1 MSEIDKNTQD
11 SSANPEG
18 NNSQNSN
25 SQQASEICHVSPF
38 TRTIVDIHDLDKFLT
53 QNVNHGVCGGHNLGN
68 TCFMNSSIACLS
80 NCSELTAYF
89 LTEKFKQ
96 NINKKNKQG
105 LQGKLAYAWYDL
117 LKQYWTTKKRTG
129 DPSDVKSTVAKKVK
143 KFAGFSQQDSNEF
156 MTEFLSIL
164 NEDLNKSDK
173 KEYKE
178 LSEKGKDETELD
190 CAKRF
195 WNLHLQ
201 RNDSIITDLFCG
213 LLKSDVICSEC
224 GYDNIT
230 FDPFNTLTLAIPS
243 QNYIR
248 QKLSTHMDINL
259 FYIPKYCFGKSSSVS
274 VHVPKEIKY
283 KDIGEEINKIEDF
296 EYKLNKLI
304 YIKVSDSK
312 FKNIIDLNE
321 TKSSKSE
328 FIFAFDDLRKNENI
342 KIIPL
347 YMYKSDDIS
356 AFPRILFLEENTTF
370 VDLKKQ
376 IYYYA
381 RNFMKSPYTK
391 KDEEKEED
399 SLDKKLEQ
407 LKVKNEIKPEEKD
420 KYMNDLMEL
429 IDKEYNKI
437 FIEDKDKEELN
448 EYFNDFPFKI
458 TLTKTFDDTN
468 HIVLFEGRNNLEAL
482 KELNITT
489 DEDPIKSL
497 IDNKDYCLN
506 LILNPKS
513 KYSIPRINL
522 NSCNAF
528 KGKDF
533 GVNEAKVKGITL
545 DDLLDYFCSDE
556 HLEKGNEW
564 KCGNCKKRVNIT
576 KKFSIFYVPKL
587 LIICLKRFA
596 KSGYGY
602 SKDDTLINFPI
613 ENLDMGKYICG
624 PDKNYSKY
632 DLFAVSQHYGGT
644 GGGHYTA
651 VCKNIDGNWYS
662 YNDSSV
668 SSSSGSSAISSAA
681 YVLFY
686 RRKNW

>member
-1 MSEIDKNTQD
+1 MSEPTQNSQD
-11 SSANPEG
+11 SSENKKESPTQNP
-18 NNSQNSN
+18 SPAP
-25 SQQASEICHVSPF
+25 ASEICHVSPF
-38 TRTIVDIHDLDKFLT
+38 TRTIIDIHDLDSLLT
-53 QNVNHGVCGGHNLGN
+53 KNVNHGVCGGHNLGN

-117 LKQYWTTKKRTG
+117 LKQYWTTKTRTG
-129 DPSDVKSTVAKKVK
+129 DPSAVKSTVAKKVK
-143 KFAGFSQQDSNEF
+143 KFAGYGQQDSNEF

-178 LSEKGKDETELD
+178 LKEKGNDETELD

-195 WNLHLQ
+195 WDLHLK

-213 LLKSDVICSEC
+213 LLKSNVVCSEC
-224 GYDNIT
+224 GFNNIT
-230 FDPFNTLTLAIPS
+230 FDPFNTLTLAIPNR
-243 QNYIR
+243 NYIKER
-248 QKLSTHMDINL
+248 IDKYMDTSL
-259 FYIPKYCFGKSSSVS
+259 FYIPKYCFGKSCTLAI
-274 VHVPKEIKY
+274 HVPKDIKY
-283 KDIGEEINKIEDF
+283 NDLGQEINKLEKF
-296 EYKLNKLI
+296 GYKLDKLI

-312 FKNIIDLNE
+312 LKNIMDLNE
-321 TKSSKSE
+321 EKGNKAE
-328 FIFAFDDLRKNENI
+328 YIFAFDDLRKNENT

-347 YMYKSDDIS
+347 YMYKSESIS
-356 AFPRILFLEENTTF
+356 AFPRILFLEENATF
-370 VDLKKQ
+370 AELKKQ

-381 RNFMKSPYTK
+381 RNFITSPYTK
-391 KDEEKEED
+391 NEEEKD
-399 SLDKKLEQ
+399 SLDNKLQ
-407 LKVKNEIKPEEKD
+407 HLKNNNELKTEERE
-420 KYMNDLMEL
+420 KYINDSIEL
-429 IDKEYNKI
+429 IDKEFNKI
-437 FIEDKDKEELN
+437 FVEDKDKEELN
-448 EYFNDFPFKI
+448 EYFNDFPYKI
-458 TLTKTFDDTN
+458 TLTKTFEDTN
-468 HIVLFEGRNNLEAL
+468 HITLFEGKNNLESL

-489 DEDPIKSL
+489 DEDSIKSL
-497 IDNKDYCLN
+497 LENKDYCIN
-506 LILNPKS
+506 IILKHKS
-513 KYSIPRINL
+513 KYSIPKINL
-522 NSCNAF
+522 NSCVSF
-528 KGKDF
+528 QGKDV
-533 GVNEAKVKGITL
+533 GARVKEINL

-564 KCGNCKKRVNIT
+564 KCGNCHKRVNIT

-602 SKDDTLINFPI
+602 GKDDTHINFPI

-624 PDKNYSKY
+624 PDKDHSKY
-632 DLFAVSQHYGGT
+632 DLFAVSQHYGGC

-668 SSSSGSSAISSAA
+668 SSTSASSAITSAA

>member
-1 MSEIDKNTQD
+1 MSEPTQNSQD
-11 SSANPEG
+11 SSENKKEIPTQNP
-18 NNSQNSN
+18 SPAP
-25 SQQASEICHVSPF
+25 ASEICHVSPF
-38 TRTIVDIHDLDKFLT
+38 TRTIIDIHDLDSLLT
-53 QNVNHGVCGGHNLGN
+53 KNVNHGVCGGHNLGN

-117 LKQYWTTKKRTG
+117 LKQYWTTKTRTG
-129 DPSDVKSTVAKKVK
+129 DPSAVKSTVAKKVK
-143 KFAGFSQQDSNEF
+143 KFAGYGQQDSNEF

-178 LSEKGKDETELD
+178 LKEKGNDETELD

-195 WNLHLQ
+195 WDLHLK

-213 LLKSDVICSEC
+213 LLKSNVVCSEC
-224 GYDNIT
+224 GFNNIT
-230 FDPFNTLTLAIPS
+230 FDPFNTLTLAIPNR
-243 QNYIR
+243 NYIKER
-248 QKLSTHMDINL
+248 IDKCMDTSL
-259 FYIPKYCFGKSSSVS
+259 FYIPKYCFGKSCTLAI
-274 VHVPKEIKY
+274 HVPKDIKY
-283 KDIGEEINKIEDF
+283 KDLGQEINKLDKF
-296 EYKLNKLI
+296 GYKLDKLI

-312 FKNIIDLNE
+312 LKNIMDLNE
-321 TKSSKSE
+321 EKGNKAE
-328 FIFAFDDLRKNENI
+328 YIFAFDDLRKNENT

-347 YMYKSDDIS
+347 YMYKSESIS
-356 AFPRILFLEENTTF
+356 AFPRILFLEENATF
-370 VDLKKQ
+370 AELKKQ

-381 RNFMKSPYTK
+381 RNFITSPYTK
-391 KDEEKEED
+391 NEEEKD
-399 SLDKKLEQ
+399 SLDNKLQ
-407 LKVKNEIKPEEKD
+407 HLKNNNELKTEERE
-420 KYMNDLMEL
+420 KYINDSIEL
-429 IDKEYNKI
+429 IDKEFNKI
-437 FIEDKDKEELN
+437 FVEDKDKEELN
-448 EYFNDFPFKI
+448 EYFNDFPYKI
-458 TLTKTFDDTN
+458 TLTKTFEDTN
-468 HIVLFEGRNNLEAL
+468 HITLFEGKNNLESL

-489 DEDPIKSL
+489 DEDSIKSL
-497 IDNKDYCLN
+497 LENKDYCIN
-506 LILNPKS
+506 IILKHKS
-513 KYSIPRINL
+513 KYSIPKINL
-522 NSCNAF
+522 NSCVSF
-528 KGKDF
+528 QGKDV
-533 GVNEAKVKGITL
+533 GARVKEINL

-564 KCGNCKKRVNIT
+564 KCGNCHKRVNIT

-602 SKDDTLINFPI
+602 GKDDTHINFPI

-624 PDKNYSKY
+624 PDKDHSKY
-632 DLFAVSQHYGGT
+632 DLFAVSQHYGGC

-668 SSSSGSSAISSAA
+668 SSTSASSAVTSAA

>member
-1 MSEIDKNTQD
+1 MSEPAQNSQD
-11 SSANPEG
+11 SSENKKESPTQNP
-18 NNSQNSN
+18 SPVP
-25 SQQASEICHVSPF
+25 ASEICHVSPF
-38 TRTIVDIHDLDKFLT
+38 TRTIIDIHDLDSLLT
-53 QNVNHGVCGGHNLGN
+53 KNVNHGVCGGHNLGN

-117 LKQYWTTKKRTG
+117 LKQYWTTKTRTG
-129 DPSDVKSTVAKKVK
+129 DPSAVKSTVAKKVK
-143 KFAGFSQQDSNEF
+143 KFAGYGQQDSNEF

-178 LSEKGKDETELD
+178 LKEKGQDETELD

-195 WNLHLQ
+195 WDLHLK

-213 LLKSDVICSEC
+213 LLKSNVVCSEC
-224 GYDNIT
+224 GFNNIT
-230 FDPFNTLTLAIPS
+230 FDPFNTLTLAIPNR
-243 QNYIR
+243 NYIKER
-248 QKLSTHMDINL
+248 IDKYMDTSL
-259 FYIPKYCFGKSSSVS
+259 FYIPKYCFGKSCTLAI
-274 VHVPKEIKY
+274 HVPKDIKY
-283 KDIGEEINKIEDF
+283 KDLGQEINKLDKF
-296 EYKLNKLI
+296 GYKLDKLI

-312 FKNIIDLNE
+312 LKNIMDLNE
-321 TKSSKSE
+321 EKGDKAE
-328 FIFAFDDLRKNENI
+328 FIFAFDDLRKNENT

-347 YMYKSDDIS
+347 YMYKSESIS
-356 AFPRILFLEENTTF
+356 AFPRILFLEENATF
-370 VDLKKQ
+370 AELKKQ

-381 RNFMKSPYTK
+381 RNFITSPYTK
-391 KDEEKEED
+391 NEEEKD
-399 SLDKKLEQ
+399 SLDNKLQ
-407 LKVKNEIKPEEKD
+407 HLKNNNELKTEERE
-420 KYMNDLMEL
+420 KYINDSIEL
-429 IDKEYNKI
+429 IDKEFNKI
-437 FIEDKDKEELN
+437 FVEDKDKEELN
-448 EYFNDFPFKI
+448 EYFNDFPYKI
-458 TLTKTFDDTN
+458 TLTKTFEDTN
-468 HIVLFEGRNNLEAL
+468 HITLFEGKNNLESL

-489 DEDPIKSL
+489 DEDSIKSL
-497 IDNKDYCLN
+497 LENKDYCIN
-506 LILNPKS
+506 IILKHKS
-513 KYSIPRINL
+513 KYSIPKINL
-522 NSCNAF
+522 NSCVSF
-528 KGKDF
+528 QGKDV
-533 GVNEAKVKGITL
+533 GARVKEINL

-564 KCGNCKKRVNIT
+564 KCGNCHKRVNIT

-602 SKDDTLINFPI
+602 GKDDTHINFPI

-624 PDKNYSKY
+624 PDKDHSKY
-632 DLFAVSQHYGGT
+632 DLFAVSQHYGGC

-668 SSSSGSSAISSAA
+668 SSTSASSAITSAA

>member
-1 MSEIDKNTQD
+1 MSEPTQNSQD
-11 SSANPEG
+11 SSENKKEIPTQNP
-18 NNSQNSN
+18 SPAP
-25 SQQASEICHVSPF
+25 ASEICHVSPF
-38 TRTIVDIHDLDKFLT
+38 TRTIIDIHDLDSLLT
-53 QNVNHGVCGGHNLGN
+53 KNVNHGVCGGHNLGN

-117 LKQYWTTKKRTG
+117 LKQYWTTKTRTG
-129 DPSDVKSTVAKKVK
+129 DPSAVKSTVAKKVK
-143 KFAGFSQQDSNEF
+143 KFAGYGQQDSNEF

-178 LSEKGKDETELD
+178 LKEKGNDETELD

-195 WNLHLQ
+195 WDLHLK

-213 LLKSDVICSEC
+213 LLKSNVVCSEC
-224 GYDNIT
+224 GFNNIT
-230 FDPFNTLTLAIPS
+230 FDPFNTLTLAIPNR
-243 QNYIR
+243 NYIKER
-248 QKLSTHMDINL
+248 IDKYMDTSL
-259 FYIPKYCFGKSSSVS
+259 FYIPKYCFGKSCTLAI
-274 VHVPKEIKY
+274 HVPKDIKY
-283 KDIGEEINKIEDF
+283 KDLGQEINKLDKF
-296 EYKLNKLI
+296 GYKLDKLI

-312 FKNIIDLNE
+312 LKNIMDLNE
-321 TKSSKSE
+321 EKGNKAE
-328 FIFAFDDLRKNENI
+328 YIFAFDDLRKNENT

-347 YMYKSDDIS
+347 YMYKSESIS
-356 AFPRILFLEENTTF
+356 AFPRILFLQENATF
-370 VDLKKQ
+370 AELKKQ

-381 RNFMKSPYTK
+381 RNFITSPYTK
-391 KDEEKEED
+391 NEEEKD
-399 SLDKKLEQ
+399 SLDNKLQ
-407 LKVKNEIKPEEKD
+407 HLKNNNELKTEERE
-420 KYMNDLMEL
+420 KYINDSIEL
-429 IDKEYNKI
+429 IDKEFNKI
-437 FIEDKDKEELN
+437 FVEDKDKEELN
-448 EYFNDFPFKI
+448 EYFNDFPYKI
-458 TLTKTFDDTN
+458 TLTKTFEDTN
-468 HIVLFEGRNNLEAL
+468 HITLFEGKNNLESL

-489 DEDPIKSL
+489 DEDSIKSL
-497 IDNKDYCLN
+497 LENKDYCIN
-506 LILNPKS
+506 IILKHKS
-513 KYSIPRINL
+513 KYSIPKINL
-522 NSCNAF
+522 NSCVSF
-528 KGKDF
+528 QGKDV
-533 GVNEAKVKGITL
+533 GARVKEINL

-564 KCGNCKKRVNIT
+564 KCGNCHKKVNIT

-602 SKDDTLINFPI
+602 GKDDTHINFPI

-624 PDKNYSKY
+624 PDKEHSKY
-632 DLFAVSQHYGGT
+632 DLFAVSQHYGGC

-668 SSSSGSSAISSAA
+668 SSTSASSAITSAA

>member
-1 MSEIDKNTQD
+1 MSEPAQNSQD
-11 SSANPEG
+11 SSENKKESPTQNP
-18 NNSQNSN
+18 SPAP
-25 SQQASEICHVSPF
+25 ASEICHVSPF
-38 TRTIVDIHDLDKFLT
+38 TRTIIDIHDLDSLLT
-53 QNVNHGVCGGHNLGN
+53 KNVNHGVCGGHNLGN

-117 LKQYWTTKKRTG
+117 LKQYWTTKTRTG
-129 DPSDVKSTVAKKVK
+129 DPSAVKSTVAKKVK
-143 KFAGFSQQDSNEF
+143 KFAGYGQQDSNEF

-178 LSEKGKDETELD
+178 LKEKGQDETELD

-195 WNLHLQ
+195 WDLHLK

-213 LLKSDVICSEC
+213 LLKSNVVCSEC
-224 GYDNIT
+224 GFNNIT
-230 FDPFNTLTLAIPS
+230 FDPFNTLTLAIPNR
-243 QNYIR
+243 NYIKER
-248 QKLSTHMDINL
+248 IDKYMDTSL
-259 FYIPKYCFGKSSSVS
+259 FYIPKYCFGKSCTLAI
-274 VHVPKEIKY
+274 HVPKDIKY
-283 KDIGEEINKIEDF
+283 KDLGQEINKLDKF
-296 EYKLNKLI
+296 GYKLDKLI

-312 FKNIIDLNE
+312 LKNIMDLNE
-321 TKSSKSE
+321 EKGNKAE
-328 FIFAFDDLRKNENI
+328 YIFAFDDLRKNENT

-347 YMYKSDDIS
+347 YMYKSESIS
-356 AFPRILFLEENTTF
+356 AFPRILFLEENATF
-370 VDLKKQ
+370 AELKKQ

-381 RNFMKSPYTK
+381 RNFITSPYTK
-391 KDEEKEED
+391 NEEEKD
-399 SLDKKLEQ
+399 SLDNKLQ
-407 LKVKNEIKPEEKD
+407 HLKNNNELKTEERE
-420 KYMNDLMEL
+420 KYINDSIEL
-429 IDKEYNKI
+429 IDKEFNKI
-437 FIEDKDKEELN
+437 FVEDKDKEELN
-448 EYFNDFPFKI
+448 EYFNDFPYKI
-458 TLTKTFDDTN
+458 TLTKTFEDTN
-468 HIVLFEGRNNLEAL
+468 HITLFEGKNNLESL

-489 DEDPIKSL
+489 DEDSIKSL
-497 IDNKDYCLN
+497 LENKDYCIN
-506 LILNPKS
+506 IILKHKS
-513 KYSIPRINL
+513 KYSIPKINL
-522 NSCNAF
+522 NSCVSF
-528 KGKDF
+528 QGKDV
-533 GVNEAKVKGITL
+533 GARVKEINL

-564 KCGNCKKRVNIT
+564 KCGNCHKRVNIT

-602 SKDDTLINFPI
+602 GKDDTHINFPI

-624 PDKNYSKY
+624 PDKDYSKY
-632 DLFAVSQHYGGT
+632 DLFAVSQHYGGC

-668 SSSSGSSAISSAA
+668 SSTSASSAITSAA

>member
-1 MSEIDKNTQD
+1 MSEPTQNSQD
-11 SSANPEG
+11 SSENKKEIPTQNP
-18 NNSQNSN
+18 SPAP
-25 SQQASEICHVSPF
+25 ASEICHVSPF
-38 TRTIVDIHDLDKFLT
+38 TRTIIDIHDLDSLLT
-53 QNVNHGVCGGHNLGN
+53 KNVNHGVCGGHNLGN

-117 LKQYWTTKKRTG
+117 LKQYWTTKTRTG
-129 DPSDVKSTVAKKVK
+129 DPSAVKSTVAKKVK
-143 KFAGFSQQDSNEF
+143 KFAGYGQQDSNEF

-178 LSEKGKDETELD
+178 LKEKGNDETELD

-195 WNLHLQ
+195 WDLHLK

-213 LLKSDVICSEC
+213 LLKSNVVCSEC
-224 GYDNIT
+224 GFNNIT
-230 FDPFNTLTLAIPS
+230 FDPFNTLTLAIPNR
-243 QNYIR
+243 NYIKER
-248 QKLSTHMDINL
+248 IDKCMDTSL
-259 FYIPKYCFGKSSSVS
+259 FYIPKYCFGKSCTLAI
-274 VHVPKEIKY
+274 HVPKDIKY
-283 KDIGEEINKIEDF
+283 KDLGQEINKLDKF
-296 EYKLNKLI
+296 GYKLDKLI

-312 FKNIIDLNE
+312 LKNIMDLNE
-321 TKSSKSE
+321 EKGNKAE
-328 FIFAFDDLRKNENI
+328 YIFAFDDLRKNENT

-347 YMYKSDDIS
+347 YMYKSESIS
-356 AFPRILFLEENTTF
+356 AFPRILFLEENATF
-370 VDLKKQ
+370 AELKKQ

-381 RNFMKSPYTK
+381 RNFITSPYTK
-391 KDEEKEED
+391 NEEEKD
-399 SLDKKLEQ
+399 SLDNKLQ
-407 LKVKNEIKPEEKD
+407 HLKNNNELKTEERE
-420 KYMNDLMEL
+420 KYINDSIEL
-429 IDKEYNKI
+429 IDKEFNKI
-437 FIEDKDKEELN
+437 FVEDKDKEELN
-448 EYFNDFPFKI
+448 EYFNDFPYKI
-458 TLTKTFDDTN
+458 TLTKTFEDTN
-468 HIVLFEGRNNLEAL
+468 HITLFEGKNNLESL

-489 DEDPIKSL
+489 DEDSIKSL
-497 IDNKDYCLN
+497 LENKDYCIN
-506 LILNPKS
+506 IILKHKS
-513 KYSIPRINL
+513 KYSIPKINL
-522 NSCNAF
+522 NSCVSF
-528 KGKDF
+528 QGKDV
-533 GVNEAKVKGITL
+533 GARVKEINL

-564 KCGNCKKRVNIT
+564 KCGNCHKRVNIT

-602 SKDDTLINFPI
+602 GKDDTHINFPI

-624 PDKNYSKY
+624 PDKDHSKY
-632 DLFAVSQHYGGT
+632 DLFAVSQHYGGC

-668 SSSSGSSAISSAA
+668 SSTSASSAITSAA

>member
-1 MSEIDKNTQD
+1 MSEPAQNSQD
-11 SSANPEG
+11 SSENKKESPTQNP
-18 NNSQNSN
+18 SPAP
-25 SQQASEICHVSPF
+25 ASEICHVSPF
-38 TRTIVDIHDLDKFLT
+38 TRTIIDIHDLDSLLT
-53 QNVNHGVCGGHNLGN
+53 KNVNHGVCGGHNLGN

-117 LKQYWTTKKRTG
+117 LKQYWTTKTRTG
-129 DPSDVKSTVAKKVK
+129 DPSAVKSTVAKKVK
-143 KFAGFSQQDSNEF
+143 KFAGYGQQDSNEF

-178 LSEKGKDETELD
+178 LKEKGNDETELD

-195 WNLHLQ
+195 WDLHLK

-213 LLKSDVICSEC
+213 LLKSNVVCSEC
-224 GYDNIT
+224 GFNNIT
-230 FDPFNTLTLAIPS
+230 FDPFNTLTLAIPNR
-243 QNYIR
+243 NYIKER
-248 QKLSTHMDINL
+248 IDKCMDTSL
-259 FYIPKYCFGKSSSVS
+259 FYIPKYCFGKSCTLAI
-274 VHVPKEIKY
+274 HVPKDIKY
-283 KDIGEEINKIEDF
+283 KDLGQEINKLDKF
-296 EYKLNKLI
+296 GYKLDKLI

-312 FKNIIDLNE
+312 LKNIMDLNE
-321 TKSSKSE
+321 EKGNKTE
-328 FIFAFDDLRKNENI
+328 YIFAFDDLRKNENT

-347 YMYKSDDIS
+347 YMYKSESIS
-356 AFPRILFLEENTTF
+356 AFPRILFLEENATF
-370 VDLKKQ
+370 AELKKQ

-381 RNFMKSPYTK
+381 RNFITSPYTK
-391 KDEEKEED
+391 NEEEKD
-399 SLDKKLEQ
+399 SLDNKLQ
-407 LKVKNEIKPEEKD
+407 HLKNNNELKTEERE
-420 KYMNDLMEL
+420 KYINDSIEL
-429 IDKEYNKI
+429 IDKEFNKI
-437 FIEDKDKEELN
+437 FVEDKDKEELN
-448 EYFNDFPFKI
+448 EYFNDFPYKI
-458 TLTKTFDDTN
+458 TLTKTFEDTN
-468 HIVLFEGRNNLEAL
+468 HITLFEGKNNLESL

-489 DEDPIKSL
+489 DEDSIKSL
-497 IDNKDYCLN
+497 LENKDYCIN
-506 LILNPKS
+506 IILKHKS
-513 KYSIPRINL
+513 KYSIPKINL
-522 NSCNAF
+522 NSCVSF
-528 KGKDF
+528 QGKDV
-533 GVNEAKVKGITL
+533 GARVKEINL

-564 KCGNCKKRVNIT
+564 KCGNCHKRVNIT

-602 SKDDTLINFPI
+602 GKDDTHINFPI

-624 PDKNYSKY
+624 PDKDHSKY
-632 DLFAVSQHYGGT
+632 DLFAVSQHYGGC

-668 SSSSGSSAISSAA
+668 SSTSASSAITSAA

>member
-1 MSEIDKNTQD
+1 MSEPAQNSQD
-11 SSANPEG
+11 SSENKKEIPTQNP
-18 NNSQNSN
+18 SPAP
-25 SQQASEICHVSPF
+25 ASEICHVSPF
-38 TRTIVDIHDLDKFLT
+38 TRTIIDIHDLDSLLT
-53 QNVNHGVCGGHNLGN
+53 KNVNHGVCGGHNLGN

-117 LKQYWTTKKRTG
+117 LKQYWTTKTRTG
-129 DPSDVKSTVAKKVK
+129 DPSAVKSTVAKKVK
-143 KFAGFSQQDSNEF
+143 KFAGYGQQDSNEF

-178 LSEKGKDETELD
+178 LKEKGNDETELD

-195 WNLHLQ
+195 WDLHLK

-213 LLKSDVICSEC
+213 LLKSNVVCSEC
-224 GYDNIT
+224 GFNNIT
-230 FDPFNTLTLAIPS
+230 FDPFNTLTLAIPNR
-243 QNYIR
+243 NYIKER
-248 QKLSTHMDINL
+248 IDKYMDTSL
-259 FYIPKYCFGKSSSVS
+259 FYIPKYCFGKSCTLAI
-274 VHVPKEIKY
+274 HVPKDIKY
-283 KDIGEEINKIEDF
+283 KDLGQEINKLDKF
-296 EYKLNKLI
+296 GYKLDKLI

-312 FKNIIDLNE
+312 LKNIMDLNE
-321 TKSSKSE
+321 EKGNKAE
-328 FIFAFDDLRKNENI
+328 YIFAFDDLRKNENT

-347 YMYKSDDIS
+347 YMYKSESIS
-356 AFPRILFLEENTTF
+356 AFPRILFLEENATF
-370 VDLKKQ
+370 AELKKQ

-381 RNFMKSPYTK
+381 RNFITSPYTK
-391 KDEEKEED
+391 NEEEKD
-399 SLDKKLEQ
+399 SLDNKLQ
-407 LKVKNEIKPEEKD
+407 HLKNNNELKTEERE
-420 KYMNDLMEL
+420 KYINDSIEL
-429 IDKEYNKI
+429 IDKEFNKI
-437 FIEDKDKEELN
+437 FVEDKDKEELN
-448 EYFNDFPFKI
+448 EYFNDFPYKI
-458 TLTKTFDDTN
+458 TLTKTFEDTN
-468 HIVLFEGRNNLEAL
+468 HITLFEGKNNLESL

-489 DEDPIKSL
+489 DEDSIKSL
-497 IDNKDYCLN
+497 LENKDYCIN
-506 LILNPKS
+506 IILKHKS
-513 KYSIPRINL
+513 KYSIPKINL
-522 NSCNAF
+522 NSCVSF
-528 KGKDF
+528 QGKDV
-533 GVNEAKVKGITL
+533 GARVKEINL

-564 KCGNCKKRVNIT
+564 KCGNCHKKVNIT

-602 SKDDTLINFPI
+602 GKDDTHINFPI

-624 PDKNYSKY
+624 PDKDHSKY
-632 DLFAVSQHYGGT
+632 DLFAVSQHYGGC

-668 SSSSGSSAISSAA
+668 SSTSASSAITSAA

>member
-1 MSEIDKNTQD
+1 MSEPTQNSQD
-11 SSANPEG
+11 SSENKKESPTQNP
-18 NNSQNSN
+18 SPAP
-25 SQQASEICHVSPF
+25 ASEICHVSPF
-38 TRTIVDIHDLDKFLT
+38 TRTIIDIHDLDSLLT
-53 QNVNHGVCGGHNLGN
+53 KNVNHGVCGGHNLGN

-117 LKQYWTTKKRTG
+117 LKQYWTTKTRTG
-129 DPSDVKSTVAKKVK
+129 DPSAVKSTVAKKVK
-143 KFAGFSQQDSNEF
+143 KFAGYGQQDSNEF

-178 LSEKGKDETELD
+178 LKEKGNDETELD

-195 WNLHLQ
+195 WDLHLK

-213 LLKSDVICSEC
+213 LLKSNVVCSEC
-224 GYDNIT
+224 GFNNIT
-230 FDPFNTLTLAIPS
+230 FDPFNTLTLAIPNR
-243 QNYIR
+243 NYIKER
-248 QKLSTHMDINL
+248 IDKYMDTSL
-259 FYIPKYCFGKSSSVS
+259 FYIPKYCFGKSCTLAI
-274 VHVPKEIKY
+274 HVPKDIKY
-283 KDIGEEINKIEDF
+283 KDLGQEINKLDKF
-296 EYKLNKLI
+296 GYKLDKLI

-312 FKNIIDLNE
+312 LKNIMDLNE
-321 TKSSKSE
+321 EKGNKAE
-328 FIFAFDDLRKNENI
+328 YIFAFDDLRKNENT

-347 YMYKSDDIS
+347 YMYKSESIS
-356 AFPRILFLEENTTF
+356 AFPRILFLEENATF
-370 VDLKKQ
+370 AELKKQ

-381 RNFMKSPYTK
+381 RNFITSPYTK
-391 KDEEKEED
+391 NEEEKD
-399 SLDKKLEQ
+399 SLDNKLQ
-407 LKVKNEIKPEEKD
+407 HLKNNNELKTEERE
-420 KYMNDLMEL
+420 KYINDSIEL
-429 IDKEYNKI
+429 IDKEFNKI
-437 FIEDKDKEELN
+437 FVEDKDKGELN
-448 EYFNDFPFKI
+448 EYFNDFPYKI
-458 TLTKTFDDTN
+458 TLTKTFEDTN
-468 HIVLFEGRNNLEAL
+468 HITLFEGKNNLESL

-489 DEDPIKSL
+489 DEDSIKSL
-497 IDNKDYCLN
+497 LENKDYCIN
-506 LILNPKS
+506 IILKHKS
-513 KYSIPRINL
+513 KYSIPKINL
-522 NSCNAF
+522 NSCVSF
-528 KGKDF
+528 QGKDV
-533 GVNEAKVKGITL
+533 GARVKEINL

-564 KCGNCKKRVNIT
+564 KCGNCHKKVNIT

-602 SKDDTLINFPI
+602 GKDDTHINFPI

-624 PDKNYSKY
+624 PDKDHSKY
-632 DLFAVSQHYGGT
+632 DLFAVSQHYGGC

-668 SSSSGSSAISSAA
+668 SSTSASSAITSAA

>member
-1 MSEIDKNTQD
+1 MSEPGQNSQD
-11 SSANPEG
+11 SSENKKEIPTQNP
-18 NNSQNSN
+18 SPAP
-25 SQQASEICHVSPF
+25 ASEICHLSPF
-38 TRTIVDIHDLDKFLT
+38 TRTIIDIHDLDSLLT
-53 QNVNHGVCGGHNLGN
+53 KNVNHGVCGGHNLGN

-117 LKQYWTTKKRTG
+117 LKQYWTTKTRTG
-129 DPSDVKSTVAKKVK
+129 DPSAVKSTVAKKVK
-143 KFAGFSQQDSNEF
+143 KFAGYGQQDSNEF

-178 LSEKGKDETELD
+178 LKEKGNDETELD

-195 WNLHLQ
+195 WDLHLK

-213 LLKSDVICSEC
+213 LLKSNVVCSEC
-224 GYDNIT
+224 GFNNIT
-230 FDPFNTLTLAIPS
+230 FDPFNTLTLAIPNR
-243 QNYIR
+243 NYIKER
-248 QKLSTHMDINL
+248 IDKCMDTSL
-259 FYIPKYCFGKSSSVS
+259 FYIPKYCFGKSCTLAI
-274 VHVPKEIKY
+274 HVPKDIKY
-283 KDIGEEINKIEDF
+283 KDLGQEINKLDKF
-296 EYKLNKLI
+296 GYKLDKLI

-312 FKNIIDLNE
+312 LKNIMDLNE
-321 TKSSKSE
+321 EKGNKAE
-328 FIFAFDDLRKNENI
+328 YIFAFDDLRKNENT

-347 YMYKSDDIS
+347 YMYKSESIS
-356 AFPRILFLEENTTF
+356 AFPRILFLEENATF
-370 VDLKKQ
+370 AELKKQ

-381 RNFMKSPYTK
+381 RNFITSPYTK
-391 KDEEKEED
+391 NEEEKD
-399 SLDKKLEQ
+399 SLDNKLQ
-407 LKVKNEIKPEEKD
+407 HLKNNNELKTEERE
-420 KYMNDLMEL
+420 KYINDSIEL
-429 IDKEYNKI
+429 IDKEFNKI
-437 FIEDKDKEELN
+437 FVEDKDKEELN
-448 EYFNDFPFKI
+448 EYFNDFPYKI
-458 TLTKTFDDTN
+458 TLTKTFEDTN
-468 HIVLFEGRNNLEAL
+468 HITLFEGKNNLESL

-489 DEDPIKSL
+489 DEDSIKSL
-497 IDNKDYCLN
+497 LENKDYCIN
-506 LILNPKS
+506 IILKHKS
-513 KYSIPRINL
+513 KYSIPKINL
-522 NSCNAF
+522 NSCVSF
-528 KGKDF
+528 QGKDV
-533 GVNEAKVKGITL
+533 GARVKEINL

-564 KCGNCKKRVNIT
+564 KCGNCHKRVNIT

-602 SKDDTLINFPI
+602 GKDDTHINFPI

-624 PDKNYSKY
+624 PDKDHSKY
-632 DLFAVSQHYGGT
+632 DLFAVSQHYGGC

-668 SSSSGSSAISSAA
+668 SSTSASSAITSAA

>member
-1 MSEIDKNTQD
+1 MSEPTQNSQD
-11 SSANPEG
+11 SSENKKESPTQNP
-18 NNSQNSN
+18 SPAP
-25 SQQASEICHVSPF
+25 ASEICHVSPF
-38 TRTIVDIHDLDKFLT
+38 TRTIIDIHDLDSLLT
-53 QNVNHGVCGGHNLGN
+53 KNVNHGVCGGHNLGN

-117 LKQYWTTKKRTG
+117 LKQYWTTKTRTG
-129 DPSDVKSTVAKKVK
+129 DPSAVKSTVAKKVK
-143 KFAGFSQQDSNEF
+143 KFAGYGQQDSNEF

-178 LSEKGKDETELD
+178 LKEKGQDETELD

-195 WNLHLQ
+195 WDLHLK

-213 LLKSDVICSEC
+213 LLKSNVVCSEC
-224 GYDNIT
+224 GFNNIT
-230 FDPFNTLTLAIPS
+230 FDPFNTLTLAIPNR
-243 QNYIR
+243 NYIKER
-248 QKLSTHMDINL
+248 IDKYMDTSL
-259 FYIPKYCFGKSSSVS
+259 FYIPKYCFGKSCTLAI
-274 VHVPKEIKY
+274 HVPKDIKY
-283 KDIGEEINKIEDF
+283 KDLGQEINKLDKF
-296 EYKLNKLI
+296 GYKLDKLI

-312 FKNIIDLNE
+312 LKNIMDLNE
-321 TKSSKSE
+321 EKGNKE
-328 FIFAFDDLRKNENI
+328 EYIFAFDDLRKNENT

-347 YMYKSDDIS
+347 YMYKSESIS
-356 AFPRILFLEENTTF
+356 AFPRILFLEENATF
-370 VDLKKQ
+370 AELKKQ

-381 RNFMKSPYTK
+381 RNFITSPYTK
-391 KDEEKEED
+391 NEEEKD
-399 SLDKKLEQ
+399 SLDNKLQ
-407 LKVKNEIKPEEKD
+407 HLKNNNELKTEERE
-420 KYMNDLMEL
+420 KYINDSIEL
-429 IDKEYNKI
+429 IDKEFNKI
-437 FIEDKDKEELN
+437 FVEDKDKEELN
-448 EYFNDFPFKI
+448 EYFNDFPYKI
-458 TLTKTFDDTN
+458 TLTKTFEDTN
-468 HIVLFEGRNNLEAL
+468 HITLFEGKNNLESL

-489 DEDPIKSL
+489 DEDSIKSL
-497 IDNKDYCLN
+497 LENKDYCIN
-506 LILNPKS
+506 IILKHKS
-513 KYSIPRINL
+513 KYSIPKINL
-522 NSCNAF
+522 NSCVSF
-528 KGKDF
+528 QGKDV
-533 GVNEAKVKGITL
+533 GARVKEINL

-564 KCGNCKKRVNIT
+564 KCGNCHKKVNIT

-602 SKDDTLINFPI
+602 GKDDTHINFPI

-624 PDKNYSKY
+624 PDKDHSKY
-632 DLFAVSQHYGGT
+632 DLFAVSQHYGGC

-668 SSSSGSSAISSAA
+668 SSTSASSAITSAA

>member
-1 MSEIDKNTQD
+1 MSEPAQNSQD
-11 SSANPEG
+11 SSENKKESPTQNP
-18 NNSQNSN
+18 SPAP
-25 SQQASEICHVSPF
+25 ASEICHVSPF
-38 TRTIVDIHDLDKFLT
+38 TRTIIDIHDLDSLLT
-53 QNVNHGVCGGHNLGN
+53 KNVNHGVCGGHNLGN

-117 LKQYWTTKKRTG
+117 LKQYWTTKTRTG
-129 DPSDVKSTVAKKVK
+129 DPSAVKSTVAKKVK
-143 KFAGFSQQDSNEF
+143 KFAGYGQQDSNEF

-178 LSEKGKDETELD
+178 LKEKGNDETELD

-195 WNLHLQ
+195 WDLHLK

-213 LLKSDVICSEC
+213 LLKSNVVCSEC
-224 GYDNIT
+224 GFNNIT
-230 FDPFNTLTLAIPS
+230 FDPFNTLTLAIPNR
-243 QNYIR
+243 NYIKER
-248 QKLSTHMDINL
+248 IDKYMDTSL
-259 FYIPKYCFGKSSSVS
+259 FYIPKYCFGKSCTLAI
-274 VHVPKEIKY
+274 HVPKDIKY
-283 KDIGEEINKIEDF
+283 KDLGQEINKLDKF
-296 EYKLNKLI
+296 GYKLDKLI

-312 FKNIIDLNE
+312 LKNIMDLNE
-321 TKSSKSE
+321 EKGNKAE
-328 FIFAFDDLRKNENI
+328 YIFAFDDLRKNENT

-347 YMYKSDDIS
+347 YMYKSESIS
-356 AFPRILFLEENTTF
+356 AFPRILFLEENATF
-370 VDLKKQ
+370 AELKKQ

-381 RNFMKSPYTK
+381 RNFITSPYTK
-391 KDEEKEED
+391 NEEEKD
-399 SLDKKLEQ
+399 SLDNKLQ
-407 LKVKNEIKPEEKD
+407 HLKNNNELKTEERE
-420 KYMNDLMEL
+420 KYINDSIEL
-429 IDKEYNKI
+429 IDKEFNKI
-437 FIEDKDKEELN
+437 FVEDKDKEELN
-448 EYFNDFPFKI
+448 EYFNDFPYKI
-458 TLTKTFDDTN
+458 TLTKTFEDTN
-468 HIVLFEGRNNLEAL
+468 HITLFEGKNNLESL

-489 DEDPIKSL
+489 DEDSIKSL
-497 IDNKDYCLN
+497 LENKDYCIN
-506 LILNPKS
+506 IILKHKS
-513 KYSIPRINL
+513 KYSIPKINL
-522 NSCNAF
+522 NSCVSF
-528 KGKDF
+528 QGKDV
-533 GVNEAKVKGITL
+533 GARVKEINL

-564 KCGNCKKRVNIT
+564 KCGNCHKRVNIT

-602 SKDDTLINFPI
+602 GKDDTHINFPI

-624 PDKNYSKY
+624 PDKDHSKY
-632 DLFAVSQHYGGT
+632 DLFAVSQHYGGC

-668 SSSSGSSAISSAA
+668 SSTSASSAITSAA

>member
-1 MSEIDKNTQD
+1 MSEPAQNSQD
-11 SSANPEG
+11 SSENKKESPTQNP
-18 NNSQNSN
+18 SPAP
-25 SQQASEICHVSPF
+25 ASEICHVSPF
-38 TRTIVDIHDLDKFLT
+38 TRTIIDIHDLDSLLT
-53 QNVNHGVCGGHNLGN
+53 KNVNHGVCGGHNLGN

-117 LKQYWTTKKRTG
+117 LKQYWTTKTRTG
-129 DPSDVKSTVAKKVK
+129 DPSAVKSTVAKKVK
-143 KFAGFSQQDSNEF
+143 KFAGYGQQDSNEF

-178 LSEKGKDETELD
+178 LKEKGNDETELD

-195 WNLHLQ
+195 WDLHLK

-213 LLKSDVICSEC
+213 LLKSNVVCSEC
-224 GYDNIT
+224 GFNNIT
-230 FDPFNTLTLAIPS
+230 FDPFNTLTLAIPNR
-243 QNYIR
+243 NYIKER
-248 QKLSTHMDINL
+248 IDKYMDTSL
-259 FYIPKYCFGKSSSVS
+259 FYIPKYCFGKSCTLAI
-274 VHVPKEIKY
+274 HVPKDIKY
-283 KDIGEEINKIEDF
+283 KDLGQEINKLDKF
-296 EYKLNKLI
+296 GYKLDKLI

-312 FKNIIDLNE
+312 LKNIMDLNE
-321 TKSSKSE
+321 EKGNKAE
-328 FIFAFDDLRKNENI
+328 FIFAFDDLRKNENT

-347 YMYKSDDIS
+347 YMYKSESIS
-356 AFPRILFLEENTTF
+356 AFPRILFLEENATF
-370 VDLKKQ
+370 AELKKQ

-381 RNFMKSPYTK
+381 RNFITSPYTK
-391 KDEEKEED
+391 NEEEKD
-399 SLDKKLEQ
+399 SLDNKLQ
-407 LKVKNEIKPEEKD
+407 HLKNNNELKTEERE
-420 KYMNDLMEL
+420 KYINDSIEL
-429 IDKEYNKI
+429 IDKEFNKI
-437 FIEDKDKEELN
+437 FVEDKDKEELN
-448 EYFNDFPFKI
+448 EYFNDFPYKI
-458 TLTKTFDDTN
+458 TLTKTFEDTN
-468 HIVLFEGRNNLEAL
+468 HITLFEGKNNLESL

-489 DEDPIKSL
+489 DEDSIKSL
-497 IDNKDYCLN
+497 LENKDYCIN
-506 LILNPKS
+506 IILKHKS
-513 KYSIPRINL
+513 KYSIPKINL
-522 NSCNAF
+522 NSCVSF
-528 KGKDF
+528 QGKDV
-533 GVNEAKVKGITL
+533 GARIKEINL

-564 KCGNCKKRVNIT
+564 KCGNCHKRVNIT

-602 SKDDTLINFPI
+602 GKDDTHINFPI

-624 PDKNYSKY
+624 PDKDHSKY
-632 DLFAVSQHYGGT
+632 DLFAVSQHYGGC

-668 SSSSGSSAISSAA
+668 SSTSASSAITSAA

>member
-1 MSEIDKNTQD
+1 MSEPAQNSQD
-11 SSANPEG
+11 SSENKKEIPTQNP
-18 NNSQNSN
+18 SPAP
-25 SQQASEICHVSPF
+25 ASEICHVSPF
-38 TRTIVDIHDLDKFLT
+38 TRTIIDIHDLDSLLT
-53 QNVNHGVCGGHNLGN
+53 KNVNHGVCGGHNLGN

-117 LKQYWTTKKRTG
+117 LKQYWTTKTRTG
-129 DPSDVKSTVAKKVK
+129 DPSAVKSTVAKKVK
-143 KFAGFSQQDSNEF
+143 KFAGYGQQDSNEF

-178 LSEKGKDETELD
+178 LKEKGQDETELD

-195 WNLHLQ
+195 WDLHLK

-213 LLKSDVICSEC
+213 LLKSNVVCSEC
-224 GYDNIT
+224 GFNNIT
-230 FDPFNTLTLAIPS
+230 FDPFNTLTLAIPNR
-243 QNYIR
+243 NYIKER
-248 QKLSTHMDINL
+248 IDKYMDTSL
-259 FYIPKYCFGKSSSVS
+259 FYIPKYCFGKSCTLAI
-274 VHVPKEIKY
+274 HVPKDIKY
-283 KDIGEEINKIEDF
+283 KDLGQEINKLDKF
-296 EYKLNKLI
+296 CYKLDKLI

-312 FKNIIDLNE
+312 LKNIMDLNE
-321 TKSSKSE
+321 EKGDKAE
-328 FIFAFDDLRKNENI
+328 FIFAFDDLRKNENT

-347 YMYKSDDIS
+347 YMYKSESIS
-356 AFPRILFLEENTTF
+356 AFPRILFLEENATF
-370 VDLKKQ
+370 AELKKQ

-381 RNFMKSPYTK
+381 RNFITSPYTK
-391 KDEEKEED
+391 NEEEKD
-399 SLDKKLEQ
+399 SLDNKLQ
-407 LKVKNEIKPEEKD
+407 HLKNNNELKTEERE
-420 KYMNDLMEL
+420 KYINDSIEL
-429 IDKEYNKI
+429 IDKEFNKI
-437 FIEDKDKEELN
+437 FVEDKDKEELN
-448 EYFNDFPFKI
+448 EYFNDFPYKI
-458 TLTKTFDDTN
+458 TLTKTFEDTN
-468 HIVLFEGRNNLEAL
+468 HITLFEGKNNLESL

-489 DEDPIKSL
+489 DEDSIKSL
-497 IDNKDYCLN
+497 LENKDYCIN
-506 LILNPKS
+506 IILKHKS
-513 KYSIPRINL
+513 KYSIPKINL
-522 NSCNAF
+522 NSCVSF
-528 KGKDF
+528 QGKDV
-533 GVNEAKVKGITL
+533 GARVKEINL

-564 KCGNCKKRVNIT
+564 KCGNCHKRVNIT

-602 SKDDTLINFPI
+602 GKDDTHINFPI

-624 PDKNYSKY
+624 PDKDHSKY
-632 DLFAVSQHYGGT
+632 DLFAVSQHYGGC

-668 SSSSGSSAISSAA
+668 SSTSASSAITSAA

>member
-1 MSEIDKNTQD
+1 MSEPTQNSQD
-11 SSANPEG
+11 SSENKKEIPTQNP
-18 NNSQNSN
+18 SPAP
-25 SQQASEICHVSPF
+25 ASEICHVSPF
-38 TRTIVDIHDLDKFLT
+38 TRTIIDIHDLDSLLT
-53 QNVNHGVCGGHNLGN
+53 KNVNHGVCGGHNLGN

-117 LKQYWTTKKRTG
+117 LKQYWTTKTRTG
-129 DPSDVKSTVAKKVK
+129 DPSAVKSTVAKKVK
-143 KFAGFSQQDSNEF
+143 KFAGYGQQDSNEF

-178 LSEKGKDETELD
+178 LKEKGNDETELD
-190 CAKRF
+190 CAKGF
-195 WNLHLQ
+195 WDLHLK

-213 LLKSDVICSEC
+213 LLKSNVVCSEC
-224 GYDNIT
+224 GFNNIT
-230 FDPFNTLTLAIPS
+230 FDPFNTLTLAIPNR
-243 QNYIR
+243 NYIKER
-248 QKLSTHMDINL
+248 IDKYMDTSL
-259 FYIPKYCFGKSSSVS
+259 FYIPKYCFGKSCTLAI
-274 VHVPKEIKY
+274 HVPKDIKY
-283 KDIGEEINKIEDF
+283 KDLGQEINKLDKF
-296 EYKLNKLI
+296 GYKLDKLI

-312 FKNIIDLNE
+312 LKNIMDLNE
-321 TKSSKSE
+321 EKGNKAE
-328 FIFAFDDLRKNENI
+328 FIFAFDDLRKNENT

-347 YMYKSDDIS
+347 YMYKSESIS
-356 AFPRILFLEENTTF
+356 AFPRILFLEENATF
-370 VDLKKQ
+370 AELKKQ

-381 RNFMKSPYTK
+381 RNFITSPYTK
-391 KDEEKEED
+391 NEEEKD
-399 SLDKKLEQ
+399 SLDNKLQ
-407 LKVKNEIKPEEKD
+407 HLKNNNELKTEERE
-420 KYMNDLMEL
+420 KYINDSIEL
-429 IDKEYNKI
+429 IDKEFNKI
-437 FIEDKDKEELN
+437 FVEDKDKEELN
-448 EYFNDFPFKI
+448 EYFNDFPYKI
-458 TLTKTFDDTN
+458 TLTKTFEDTN
-468 HIVLFEGRNNLEAL
+468 HITLFEGKNNLESL

-489 DEDPIKSL
+489 DEDSIKSL
-497 IDNKDYCLN
+497 LENKDYCIN
-506 LILNPKS
+506 IILKHKS
-513 KYSIPRINL
+513 KYSIPKINL
-522 NSCNAF
+522 NSCVSF
-528 KGKDF
+528 QGKDV
-533 GVNEAKVKGITL
+533 GARVKEINL

-564 KCGNCKKRVNIT
+564 KCGNCHKKVNIT

-602 SKDDTLINFPI
+602 GKDDTHINFPI

-624 PDKNYSKY
+624 PDKDHSKY
-632 DLFAVSQHYGGT
+632 DLFAVSQHYGGC

-668 SSSSGSSAISSAA
+668 SSTSASSAITSAA

>member
-1 MSEIDKNTQD
+1 MSEPAQNSQD
-11 SSANPEG
+11 SSENKKESPTQNP
-18 NNSQNSN
+18 SPAP
-25 SQQASEICHVSPF
+25 ASEICHVSPF
-38 TRTIVDIHDLDKFLT
+38 TRTIIDIHDLDSLLT
-53 QNVNHGVCGGHNLGN
+53 KNVNHGVCGGHNLGN

-117 LKQYWTTKKRTG
+117 LKQYWTTKTRTG
-129 DPSDVKSTVAKKVK
+129 DPSAVKSTVAKKVK
-143 KFAGFSQQDSNEF
+143 KFAGYGQQDSNEF

-178 LSEKGKDETELD
+178 LKEKGNDETELD

-195 WNLHLQ
+195 WDLHLK

-213 LLKSDVICSEC
+213 LLKSNVVCSEC
-224 GYDNIT
+224 GFNNIT
-230 FDPFNTLTLAIPS
+230 FDPFNTLTLAIPNR
-243 QNYIR
+243 NYIKER
-248 QKLSTHMDINL
+248 IDKYMDTSL
-259 FYIPKYCFGKSSSVS
+259 FYIPKYCFGKSCTLAI
-274 VHVPKEIKY
+274 HVPKDIKY
-283 KDIGEEINKIEDF
+283 KDLGQEINKLDKF
-296 EYKLNKLI
+296 GYKLDKLI

-312 FKNIIDLNE
+312 LKNIMDLNE
-321 TKSSKSE
+321 EKGNKTE
-328 FIFAFDDLRKNENI
+328 YIFAFDDLRKNENT

-347 YMYKSDDIS
+347 YMYKSESIS
-356 AFPRILFLEENTTF
+356 AFPRILFLEENATF
-370 VDLKKQ
+370 AELKKQ

-381 RNFMKSPYTK
+381 RNFITSPYTK
-391 KDEEKEED
+391 NEEEKD
-399 SLDKKLEQ
+399 SLDNKLQ
-407 LKVKNEIKPEEKD
+407 HLKNNNELKTEERE
-420 KYMNDLMEL
+420 KYINDSIEL
-429 IDKEYNKI
+429 IDKEFNKI
-437 FIEDKDKEELN
+437 FVEDKDKEELN
-448 EYFNDFPFKI
+448 EYFNDFPYKI
-458 TLTKTFDDTN
+458 TLTKTFEDTN
-468 HIVLFEGRNNLEAL
+468 HITLFEGKNNLESL

-489 DEDPIKSL
+489 DEDSIKSL
-497 IDNKDYCLN
+497 LENKDYCIN
-506 LILNPKS
+506 IILKHKS
-513 KYSIPRINL
+513 KYSIPKINL
-522 NSCNAF
+522 NSCVSF
-528 KGKDF
+528 QGKDV
-533 GVNEAKVKGITL
+533 GARVKEINL

-564 KCGNCKKRVNIT
+564 KCGNCHKRVNIT

-602 SKDDTLINFPI
+602 GKDDTHINFPI

-624 PDKNYSKY
+624 PDKDHSKY
-632 DLFAVSQHYGGT
+632 DLFAVSQHYGGC

-668 SSSSGSSAISSAA
+668 SSTSASSAITSAA

>member
-1 MSEIDKNTQD
+1 MSEPTQNSQD
-11 SSANPEG
+11 SSENKKESPTQNP
-18 NNSQNSN
+18 SP
-25 SQQASEICHVSPF
+25 APVSEICHVSPF
-38 TRTIVDIHDLDKFLT
+38 TRTIIDIHDLDSLLT
-53 QNVNHGVCGGHNLGN
+53 KNVNHGVCGGHNLGN

-117 LKQYWTTKKRTG
+117 LKQYWTTKTRTG
-129 DPSDVKSTVAKKVK
+129 DPSAVKSTVAKKVK
-143 KFAGFSQQDSNEF
+143 KFAGYGQQDSNEF

-178 LSEKGKDETELD
+178 LKEKGNDETELD

-195 WNLHLQ
+195 WDLHLK

-213 LLKSDVICSEC
+213 LLKSNVVCSEC
-224 GYDNIT
+224 GFNNIT
-230 FDPFNTLTLAIPS
+230 FDPFNTLTLAIPNR
-243 QNYIR
+243 NYIKER
-248 QKLSTHMDINL
+248 IDKYMDTSL
-259 FYIPKYCFGKSSSVS
+259 FYIPKYCFGKSCTLAI
-274 VHVPKEIKY
+274 HVPKDIKY
-283 KDIGEEINKIEDF
+283 KDLGQEINKLDKF
-296 EYKLNKLI
+296 GYKLDKLI

-312 FKNIIDLNE
+312 LKNIMDLNE
-321 TKSSKSE
+321 EKGNKAE
-328 FIFAFDDLRKNENI
+328 YIFAFDDLRKNENT

-347 YMYKSDDIS
+347 YMYKSESIS
-356 AFPRILFLEENTTF
+356 AFPRILFLEENATF
-370 VDLKKQ
+370 AELKKQ

-381 RNFMKSPYTK
+381 RNFITSPYTK
-391 KDEEKEED
+391 NEEEKD
-399 SLDKKLEQ
+399 SLDNKLQ
-407 LKVKNEIKPEEKD
+407 HLKNNNELKTEERE
-420 KYMNDLMEL
+420 KYINDSIEL
-429 IDKEYNKI
+429 IDKEFNKI
-437 FIEDKDKEELN
+437 FVEDKDKEELN
-448 EYFNDFPFKI
+448 EYFNDFPYKI
-458 TLTKTFDDTN
+458 TLTKTFEDTN
-468 HIVLFEGRNNLEAL
+468 HITLFEGKNNLESL

-489 DEDPIKSL
+489 DEDSIKSL
-497 IDNKDYCLN
+497 LENKDYCIN
-506 LILNPKS
+506 IILKHKS
-513 KYSIPRINL
+513 KYSIPKINL
-522 NSCNAF
+522 NSCVSF
-528 KGKDF
+528 QGKDV
-533 GVNEAKVKGITL
+533 GARVKEINL

-564 KCGNCKKRVNIT
+564 KCGNCHKRVNIT

-602 SKDDTLINFPI
+602 GKDDTHINFPI

-624 PDKNYSKY
+624 PDKDHSKY
-632 DLFAVSQHYGGT
+632 DLFAVSQHYGGC

-668 SSSSGSSAISSAA
+668 SSTSASSAITSAA

>member
-1 MSEIDKNTQD
+1 MSEPTQNSQD
-11 SSANPEG
+11 SSENKKESPTQNP
-18 NNSQNSN
+18 SPAP
-25 SQQASEICHVSPF
+25 ASEICHVSPF
-38 TRTIVDIHDLDKFLT
+38 TRTIIDIHDLDSLLT
-53 QNVNHGVCGGHNLGN
+53 KNVNHGVCGGHNLGN

-117 LKQYWTTKKRTG
+117 LKQYWTTKTRTG
-129 DPSDVKSTVAKKVK
+129 DPSAVKSTVAKKVK
-143 KFAGFSQQDSNEF
+143 KFAGYGQQDSNEF

-178 LSEKGKDETELD
+178 LKEKGNDETELD

-195 WNLHLQ
+195 WDLHLK

-213 LLKSDVICSEC
+213 LLKSNVVCSEC
-224 GYDNIT
+224 GFNNIT
-230 FDPFNTLTLAIPS
+230 FDPFNTLTLAIPNR
-243 QNYIR
+243 NYIKER
-248 QKLSTHMDINL
+248 IDKYMDTSL
-259 FYIPKYCFGKSSSVS
+259 FYIPKYCFGKSCTLAI
-274 VHVPKEIKY
+274 HVPKDIKY
-283 KDIGEEINKIEDF
+283 KDLGQEINKLDKF
-296 EYKLNKLI
+296 GYKLDKLI

-312 FKNIIDLNE
+312 LKNIMDLNE
-321 TKSSKSE
+321 EKGNKAE
-328 FIFAFDDLRKNENI
+328 YIFAFDDLRKNENT

-347 YMYKSDDIS
+347 YMYKSESIS
-356 AFPRILFLEENTTF
+356 AFPRILFLEENATF
-370 VDLKKQ
+370 AELKKQ

-381 RNFMKSPYTK
+381 RNFITSPYTK
-391 KDEEKEED
+391 NEEEKD
-399 SLDKKLEQ
+399 SLDNKLQ
-407 LKVKNEIKPEEKD
+407 HLKNNNELKTEERE
-420 KYMNDLMEL
+420 KYINDSIEL
-429 IDKEYNKI
+429 IDKEFNKI
-437 FIEDKDKEELN
+437 FVEDKDKEELN
-448 EYFNDFPFKI
+448 EYFNDFPYKI
-458 TLTKTFDDTN
+458 TLTKTFEDTN
-468 HIVLFEGRNNLEAL
+468 HITLFEGKNNLESL

-489 DEDPIKSL
+489 DEDSIKSL
-497 IDNKDYCLN
+497 LENKDYCIN
-506 LILNPKS
+506 IILKHKS
-513 KYSIPRINL
+513 KYSIPKINL
-522 NSCNAF
+522 NSCVSF
-528 KGKDF
+528 QGKDV
-533 GVNEAKVKGITL
+533 GARVKEINL

-564 KCGNCKKRVNIT
+564 KCGNCHKKVNIT

-602 SKDDTLINFPI
+602 GKDDTHINFPI

-624 PDKNYSKY
+624 PDKDHSKY
-632 DLFAVSQHYGGT
+632 DLFAVSQHYGGC

-668 SSSSGSSAISSAA
+668 SSTSASSAITSAA

>member
-1 MSEIDKNTQD
+1 MSEPAQNSQD
-11 SSANPEG
+11 SSENKKESPTQNP
-18 NNSQNSN
+18 SPAP
-25 SQQASEICHVSPF
+25 ASEICHVSPF
-38 TRTIVDIHDLDKFLT
+38 TRTIIDIHDLDSLLT
-53 QNVNHGVCGGHNLGN
+53 KNVNHGVCGGHNLGN

-117 LKQYWTTKKRTG
+117 LKQYWTTKTRTG
-129 DPSDVKSTVAKKVK
+129 DPSAVKSTVAKKVK
-143 KFAGFSQQDSNEF
+143 KFAGYGQQDSNEF

-178 LSEKGKDETELD
+178 LKEKGNDETELD

-195 WNLHLQ
+195 WDLHLK

-213 LLKSDVICSEC
+213 LLKSNVVCSEC
-224 GYDNIT
+224 GFNNIT
-230 FDPFNTLTLAIPS
+230 FDPFNTLTLAIPNR
-243 QNYIR
+243 NYIKER
-248 QKLSTHMDINL
+248 IDKCMDTSL
-259 FYIPKYCFGKSSSVS
+259 FYPKYCFGKSCTLAI
-274 VHVPKEIKY
+274 HVPKDIKY
-283 KDIGEEINKIEDF
+283 KDLGQEINKLDKF
-296 EYKLNKLI
+296 GYKLDKLI

-312 FKNIIDLNE
+312 LKNIMDLNE
-321 TKSSKSE
+321 EKGNKAE
-328 FIFAFDDLRKNENI
+328 YIFAFDDLRKNENT

-347 YMYKSDDIS
+347 YMYKSESIS
-356 AFPRILFLEENTTF
+356 AFPRILFLEENATF
-370 VDLKKQ
+370 AELKKQ

-381 RNFMKSPYTK
+381 RNFITSPYTK
-391 KDEEKEED
+391 NEEEKD
-399 SLDKKLEQ
+399 SLDNKLQ
-407 LKVKNEIKPEEKD
+407 HLKNNNELKTEERE
-420 KYMNDLMEL
+420 KYINDSIEL
-429 IDKEYNKI
+429 IDKEFNKI
-437 FIEDKDKEELN
+437 FVEDKDKEELN
-448 EYFNDFPFKI
+448 EYFNDFPYKI
-458 TLTKTFDDTN
+458 TLTKTFEDTN
-468 HIVLFEGRNNLEAL
+468 HITLFEGKNNLESL

-489 DEDPIKSL
+489 DEDSIKSL
-497 IDNKDYCLN
+497 LENKDYCIN
-506 LILNPKS
+506 IILKHKS
-513 KYSIPRINL
+513 KYSIPKINL
-522 NSCNAF
+522 NSCVSF
-528 KGKDF
+528 QGKDV
-533 GVNEAKVKGITL
+533 GARVKEINL

-564 KCGNCKKRVNIT
+564 KCGNCHKKVNIT

-602 SKDDTLINFPI
+602 GKDDTHINFPI

-624 PDKNYSKY
+624 PDKDHSKY
-632 DLFAVSQHYGGT
+632 DLFAVSQHYGGC

-668 SSSSGSSAISSAA
+668 SSTSASSAITSAA

>member
-1 MSEIDKNTQD
+1 MSEPTQNSQD
-11 SSANPEG
+11 SSENKKESPTQNP
-18 NNSQNSN
+18 SPAP
-25 SQQASEICHVSPF
+25 ASEICHVSPF
-38 TRTIVDIHDLDKFLT
+38 TRTIIDIHDLDSLLT
-53 QNVNHGVCGGHNLGN
+53 KNVNHGVCGGHNLGN

-117 LKQYWTTKKRTG
+117 LKQYWTTKTRTG
-129 DPSDVKSTVAKKVK
+129 DPSTVKSTVAKKVK
-143 KFAGFSQQDSNEF
+143 KFAGYGQQDSNEF

-178 LSEKGKDETELD
+178 LKEKGNDETELD

-195 WNLHLQ
+195 WDLHLK

-213 LLKSDVICSEC
+213 LLKSNVVCSEC
-224 GYDNIT
+224 GFNNIT
-230 FDPFNTLTLAIPS
+230 FDPFNTLTLAIPNR
-243 QNYIR
+243 NYIKER
-248 QKLSTHMDINL
+248 IDKYMDTSL
-259 FYIPKYCFGKSSSVS
+259 FYIPKYCFGKSCTLAI
-274 VHVPKEIKY
+274 HVPKDIKY
-283 KDIGEEINKIEDF
+283 KDLGQEINKLDKF
-296 EYKLNKLI
+296 GYKLDKLI

-312 FKNIIDLNE
+312 LKNIMDLNE
-321 TKSSKSE
+321 EKGDKAE
-328 FIFAFDDLRKNENI
+328 FIFAFDDLRKNENT

-347 YMYKSDDIS
+347 YMYKSESIS
-356 AFPRILFLEENTTF
+356 AFPRILFLEENATF
-370 VDLKKQ
+370 AELKKQ

-381 RNFMKSPYTK
+381 RNFITSPYTK
-391 KDEEKEED
+391 NEEEKD
-399 SLDKKLEQ
+399 SLDNKLQ
-407 LKVKNEIKPEEKD
+407 HLKNNNELKTEERE
-420 KYMNDLMEL
+420 KYINDSIEL
-429 IDKEYNKI
+429 IDKEFNKI
-437 FIEDKDKEELN
+437 FVEDKDKEELN
-448 EYFNDFPFKI
+448 EYFNDFPYKI
-458 TLTKTFDDTN
+458 TLTKTFEDTN
-468 HIVLFEGRNNLEAL
+468 HITLFEGKNNLESL

-489 DEDPIKSL
+489 DEDSIKSL
-497 IDNKDYCLN
+497 LENKDYCIN
-506 LILNPKS
+506 IILKHKS
-513 KYSIPRINL
+513 KYSIPKINL
-522 NSCNAF
+522 NSCVSF
-528 KGKDF
+528 QGKDV
-533 GVNEAKVKGITL
+533 GARVKEINL

-564 KCGNCKKRVNIT
+564 KCGNCHKRVNIT

-602 SKDDTLINFPI
+602 GKDDTHINFPI

-624 PDKNYSKY
+624 PDKDHSKY
-632 DLFAVSQHYGGT
+632 DLFAVSQHYGGC

-668 SSSSGSSAISSAA
+668 SSTSASSAITSAA

>member
-1 MSEIDKNTQD
+1 MSEPTQNSQD
-11 SSANPEG
+11 SSENKKEIPTQNP
-18 NNSQNSN
+18 SPAP
-25 SQQASEICHVSPF
+25 ASEICHLSPF
-38 TRTIVDIHDLDKFLT
+38 TRTIIDIHDLDSLLT
-53 QNVNHGVCGGHNLGN
+53 KNVNHGVCGGHNLGN

-117 LKQYWTTKKRTG
+117 LKQYWTTKTRTG
-129 DPSDVKSTVAKKVK
+129 DPSAVKSTVAKKVK
-143 KFAGFSQQDSNEF
+143 KFAGYGQQDSNEF

-178 LSEKGKDETELD
+178 LKEKGNDETELD

-195 WNLHLQ
+195 WDLHLK

-213 LLKSDVICSEC
+213 LLKSNVVCSEC
-224 GYDNIT
+224 GFNNIT
-230 FDPFNTLTLAIPS
+230 FDPFNTLTLAIPNR
-243 QNYIR
+243 NYIKER
-248 QKLSTHMDINL
+248 IDKYMDTSL
-259 FYIPKYCFGKSSSVS
+259 FYIPKYCFGKSCTLAI
-274 VHVPKEIKY
+274 HVPKDIKY
-283 KDIGEEINKIEDF
+283 KDLGQEINKLDKF
-296 EYKLNKLI
+296 GYKLDKLI

-312 FKNIIDLNE
+312 LKNIMDLNE
-321 TKSSKSE
+321 EKGNKTE
-328 FIFAFDDLRKNENI
+328 YIFAFDDLRKNENT

-347 YMYKSDDIS
+347 YMYKSESIS
-356 AFPRILFLEENTTF
+356 AFPRILFLEENATF
-370 VDLKKQ
+370 AELKKQ

-381 RNFMKSPYTK
+381 RNFITSPYTK
-391 KDEEKEED
+391 NEEEKD
-399 SLDKKLEQ
+399 SLDNKLQ
-407 LKVKNEIKPEEKD
+407 HLKNNNELKTEERE
-420 KYMNDLMEL
+420 KYINDSIEL
-429 IDKEYNKI
+429 IDKEFNKI
-437 FIEDKDKEELN
+437 FVEDKDKEELN
-448 EYFNDFPFKI
+448 EYFNDFPYKI
-458 TLTKTFDDTN
+458 TLTKTFEDTN
-468 HIVLFEGRNNLEAL
+468 HITLFEGKNNLESL

-489 DEDPIKSL
+489 DEDSIKSL
-497 IDNKDYCLN
+497 LENKDYCIN
-506 LILNPKS
+506 IILKHKS
-513 KYSIPRINL
+513 KYSIPKINL
-522 NSCNAF
+522 NSCVSF
-528 KGKDF
+528 QGKDV
-533 GVNEAKVKGITL
+533 GARVKEINL

-564 KCGNCKKRVNIT
+564 KCGNCHKRVNIT

-602 SKDDTLINFPI
+602 GKDDTHINFPI

-624 PDKNYSKY
+624 PDKDYSKY
-632 DLFAVSQHYGGT
+632 DLFAVSQHYGGC

-668 SSSSGSSAISSAA
+668 SSTSASSAITSAA

>member
-1 MSEIDKNTQD
+1 MSEPTQNSQD
-11 SSANPEG
+11 SSENKKEIPTQNP
-18 NNSQNSN
+18 SPAP
-25 SQQASEICHVSPF
+25 ASEICHVSPF
-38 TRTIVDIHDLDKFLT
+38 TRTIIDIHDLDSLLT
-53 QNVNHGVCGGHNLGN
+53 KNVNHGVCGGHNLGN

-117 LKQYWTTKKRTG
+117 LKQYWTTKTRTG
-129 DPSDVKSTVAKKVK
+129 DPSAVKSTVAKKVK
-143 KFAGFSQQDSNEF
+143 KFAGYGQQDSNEF

-178 LSEKGKDETELD
+178 LKEKGNDETELD

-195 WNLHLQ
+195 WDLHLK

-213 LLKSDVICSEC
+213 LLKSNVVCSEC
-224 GYDNIT
+224 GFNNIT
-230 FDPFNTLTLAIPS
+230 FDPFNTLTLAIPNR
-243 QNYIR
+243 NYIKER
-248 QKLSTHMDINL
+248 IDKYMDTSL
-259 FYIPKYCFGKSSSVS
+259 FYIPKYCFGKSCTLAI
-274 VHVPKEIKY
+274 HVPKDIKY
-283 KDIGEEINKIEDF
+283 KDLGQEINKLDKF
-296 EYKLNKLI
+296 GYKLDKLI

-312 FKNIIDLNE
+312 LKNIMDLNE
-321 TKSSKSE
+321 EKGNKAE
-328 FIFAFDDLRKNENI
+328 YIFAFDDLRKNENT

-347 YMYKSDDIS
+347 YMYKSESIS
-356 AFPRILFLEENTTF
+356 AFPRILFLEENATF
-370 VDLKKQ
+370 AELKKQ

-381 RNFMKSPYTK
+381 RNFITSPYTK
-391 KDEEKEED
+391 NEEEKD
-399 SLDKKLEQ
+399 SLDNKLQ
-407 LKVKNEIKPEEKD
+407 HLKNNNELKTEERE
-420 KYMNDLMEL
+420 KYINDSIEL
-429 IDKEYNKI
+429 IDKEFNKI
-437 FIEDKDKEELN
+437 FVEDKDKEELN
-448 EYFNDFPFKI
+448 EYFNDFPYKI
-458 TLTKTFDDTN
+458 TLTKTFEDTN
-468 HIVLFEGRNNLEAL
+468 HITLFEGKNNLESL

-489 DEDPIKSL
+489 DEDSIKSL
-497 IDNKDYCLN
+497 LENKDYCIN
-506 LILNPKS
+506 IILKHKS
-513 KYSIPRINL
+513 KYSIPKINL
-522 NSCNAF
+522 NSCVSF
-528 KGKDF
+528 QGKDV
-533 GVNEAKVKGITL
+533 GARVKEINL

-564 KCGNCKKRVNIT
+564 KCGNCHKKVNIT

-602 SKDDTLINFPI
+602 NKDDTHINFPI

-624 PDKNYSKY
+624 PDKDHSKY
-632 DLFAVSQHYGGT
+632 DLFAVSQHYGGC

-651 VCKNIDGNWYS
+651 VCKNIDGKWYS

-668 SSSSGSSAISSAA
+668 SSTSASSAITSAA

>member
-1 MSEIDKNTQD
+1 MSEPTQNSQD
-11 SSANPEG
+11 SSENKKEIPTQNP
-18 NNSQNSN
+18 SPAP
-25 SQQASEICHVSPF
+25 ASEICHVSPF
-38 TRTIVDIHDLDKFLT
+38 TRTIIDIHDLDSLLT
-53 QNVNHGVCGGHNLGN
+53 KNVNHGVCGGHNLGN

-117 LKQYWTTKKRTG
+117 LKQYWTTKTRTG
-129 DPSDVKSTVAKKVK
+129 DPSAVKSTVAKKVK
-143 KFAGFSQQDSNEF
+143 KFAGYGQQDSNEF

-178 LSEKGKDETELD
+178 LKEKGNDETELD

-195 WNLHLQ
+195 WDLHLK

-213 LLKSDVICSEC
+213 LLKSNVVCSEC
-224 GYDNIT
+224 GFNNIT
-230 FDPFNTLTLAIPS
+230 FDPFNTLTLAIPNR
-243 QNYIR
+243 NYIKER
-248 QKLSTHMDINL
+248 IDKYMDTSL
-259 FYIPKYCFGKSSSVS
+259 FYIPKYCFGKSCTLAI
-274 VHVPKEIKY
+274 HVPKDIKY
-283 KDIGEEINKIEDF
+283 KDLGQEINKLDKF
-296 EYKLNKLI
+296 GYKLDKLI

-312 FKNIIDLNE
+312 LKNIMDLNE
-321 TKSSKSE
+321 EKGNKAE
-328 FIFAFDDLRKNENI
+328 FIFAFDDLRKNENT

-347 YMYKSDDIS
+347 YMYKSESIS
-356 AFPRILFLEENTTF
+356 AFPRILFLEENATF
-370 VDLKKQ
+370 AELKKQ

-381 RNFMKSPYTK
+381 RNFITSPYTK
-391 KDEEKEED
+391 NEEEKD
-399 SLDKKLEQ
+399 SLDNKLQ
-407 LKVKNEIKPEEKD
+407 HLKNNNELKTEERE
-420 KYMNDLMEL
+420 KYINDSIEL
-429 IDKEYNKI
+429 IDKEFNKI
-437 FIEDKDKEELN
+437 FVEDKDKEELN
-448 EYFNDFPFKI
+448 EYFNDFPYKI
-458 TLTKTFDDTN
+458 TLTKTFEDTN
-468 HIVLFEGRNNLEAL
+468 HITLFEGKNNLESL

-489 DEDPIKSL
+489 DEDSIKSL
-497 IDNKDYCLN
+497 LENKDYCIN
-506 LILNPKS
+506 IILKHKS
-513 KYSIPRINL
+513 KYSIPKINL
-522 NSCNAF
+522 NSCVSF
-528 KGKDF
+528 QGKDV
-533 GVNEAKVKGITL
+533 GARVKEINL

-564 KCGNCKKRVNIT
+564 KCGNCHKKVNIT

-602 SKDDTLINFPI
+602 GKDDTHINFPI

-624 PDKNYSKY
+624 PDKDHSKY
-632 DLFAVSQHYGGT
+632 DLFAVSQHYGGC

-668 SSSSGSSAISSAA
+668 SSTSASSAITSAA

>member
-1 MSEIDKNTQD
+1 MSEPTQNSQD
-11 SSANPEG
+11 SSENKKEIPTQNP
-18 NNSQNSN
+18 SPAP
-25 SQQASEICHVSPF
+25 ASEICHVSPF
-38 TRTIVDIHDLDKFLT
+38 TRTIIDIHDLDSLLT
-53 QNVNHGVCGGHNLGN
+53 KNVNHGVCGGHNLGN

-117 LKQYWTTKKRTG
+117 LKQYWTTKTRTG
-129 DPSDVKSTVAKKVK
+129 DPSAVKSTVAKKVK
-143 KFAGFSQQDSNEF
+143 KFAGYGQQDSNEF

-178 LSEKGKDETELD
+178 LKEKGNDETELD

-195 WNLHLQ
+195 WDLHLK

-213 LLKSDVICSEC
+213 LLKSNVVCSEC
-224 GYDNIT
+224 GFNNIT
-230 FDPFNTLTLAIPS
+230 FDPFNTLTLAIPNR
-243 QNYIR
+243 NYIKER
-248 QKLSTHMDINL
+248 IDKYMDTSL
-259 FYIPKYCFGKSSSVS
+259 FYIPKYCFGKSCTLAI
-274 VHVPKEIKY
+274 HVPKDIKY
-283 KDIGEEINKIEDF
+283 KDLGQEINKLDKF
-296 EYKLNKLI
+296 GYKLDKLI

-312 FKNIIDLNE
+312 LKNIMDLNE
-321 TKSSKSE
+321 EKGNKAE
-328 FIFAFDDLRKNENI
+328 FIFAFDDLRKNENT

-347 YMYKSDDIS
+347 YMYKSESIS
-356 AFPRILFLEENTTF
+356 AFPRILFLEENATF
-370 VDLKKQ
+370 AELKKQ

-381 RNFMKSPYTK
+381 RNFITSPYTK
-391 KDEEKEED
+391 NEEEKD
-399 SLDKKLEQ
+399 SLDNKLQ
-407 LKVKNEIKPEEKD
+407 HLKNNNELKTEERE
-420 KYMNDLMEL
+420 KYINDSIEL
-429 IDKEYNKI
+429 IDKEFNKI
-437 FIEDKDKEELN
+437 FVEDKDKEELN
-448 EYFNDFPFKI
+448 EYFNDFPYKI
-458 TLTKTFDDTN
+458 TLTKTFEDTN
-468 HIVLFEGRNNLEAL
+468 HITLFEGKNNLESL

-489 DEDPIKSL
+489 DEDSIKSL
-497 IDNKDYCLN
+497 LENKDYCIN
-506 LILNPKS
+506 IILKHKS
-513 KYSIPRINL
+513 KYSIPKINL
-522 NSCNAF
+522 NSCVSF
-528 KGKDF
+528 QGKDV
-533 GVNEAKVKGITL
+533 GARVKEINL

-564 KCGNCKKRVNIT
+564 KCGNCHKRVNIT

-602 SKDDTLINFPI
+602 GKDDTHINFPI

-624 PDKNYSKY
+624 PDKDHSKY
-632 DLFAVSQHYGGT
+632 DLFAVSQHYGGC

-668 SSSSGSSAISSAA
+668 SSTSASSAITSAA

>member
-1 MSEIDKNTQD
+1 MSEPGQNSQD
-11 SSANPEG
+11 SSENKKEIPTQNP
-18 NNSQNSN
+18 SPAP
-25 SQQASEICHVSPF
+25 ASEICHVSPF
-38 TRTIVDIHDLDKFLT
+38 TRTIIDIHDLDSLLT
-53 QNVNHGVCGGHNLGN
+53 KNVNHGVCGGHNLGN

-117 LKQYWTTKKRTG
+117 LKQYWTTKTRTG
-129 DPSDVKSTVAKKVK
+129 DPSAVKSTVAKKVK
-143 KFAGFSQQDSNEF
+143 KFAGYGQQDSNEF

-178 LSEKGKDETELD
+178 LKEKGNDETELD

-195 WNLHLQ
+195 WDLHLK

-213 LLKSDVICSEC
+213 LLKSNVVCSEC
-224 GYDNIT
+224 GFNNIT
-230 FDPFNTLTLAIPS
+230 FDPFNTLTLAIPNR
-243 QNYIR
+243 NYIKER
-248 QKLSTHMDINL
+248 IDKYMDTSL
-259 FYIPKYCFGKSSSVS
+259 FYIPKYCFGKSCTLAI
-274 VHVPKEIKY
+274 HVPKDIKY
-283 KDIGEEINKIEDF
+283 KDLGQEINKLDKF
-296 EYKLNKLI
+296 GYKLDKLI

-312 FKNIIDLNE
+312 LKNIMDLNE
-321 TKSSKSE
+321 EKGNKAE
-328 FIFAFDDLRKNENI
+328 YIFAFDDLRKNENT

-347 YMYKSDDIS
+347 YMYKSESIS
-356 AFPRILFLEENTTF
+356 AFPRILFLEENATF
-370 VDLKKQ
+370 AELKKQ

-381 RNFMKSPYTK
+381 RNFITSPYTK
-391 KDEEKEED
+391 NEEEKD
-399 SLDKKLEQ
+399 SLDNKLQ
-407 LKVKNEIKPEEKD
+407 HLKNNNELKTEERE
-420 KYMNDLMEL
+420 KYINDSIEL
-429 IDKEYNKI
+429 IDKEFNKI
-437 FIEDKDKEELN
+437 FVEDKDKEELN
-448 EYFNDFPFKI
+448 EYFNDFPYKI
-458 TLTKTFDDTN
+458 TLTKTFEDTN
-468 HIVLFEGRNNLEAL
+468 HITLFEGKNNLESL

-489 DEDPIKSL
+489 DENSIKSL
-497 IDNKDYCLN
+497 LENKDYCIN
-506 LILNPKS
+506 IILKHKS
-513 KYSIPRINL
+513 KYSIPKINL
-522 NSCNAF
+522 NSCVSF
-528 KGKDF
+528 QGKDV
-533 GVNEAKVKGITL
+533 GARVKEINL

-564 KCGNCKKRVNIT
+564 KCGNCHKKVNIT

-602 SKDDTLINFPI
+602 GKDDTHINFPI

-624 PDKNYSKY
+624 PDKDHSKY
-632 DLFAVSQHYGGT
+632 DLFAVSQHYGGC

-668 SSSSGSSAISSAA
+668 SSTSASSAITSAA

>member
-1 MSEIDKNTQD
+1 MSEPAQNSQD
-11 SSANPEG
+11 SSENKKESPTQNP
-18 NNSQNSN
+18 SPVP
-25 SQQASEICHVSPF
+25 ASEICHVSPF
-38 TRTIVDIHDLDKFLT
+38 TRTIIDIHDLDSLLT
-53 QNVNHGVCGGHNLGN
+53 KNVNHGVCGGHNLGN

-117 LKQYWTTKKRTG
+117 LKQYWTTKTRTG
-129 DPSDVKSTVAKKVK
+129 DPSAVKSTVAKKVK
-143 KFAGFSQQDSNEF
+143 KFAGYGQQDSNEF

-178 LSEKGKDETELD
+178 LKEKGQDETELD

-195 WNLHLQ
+195 WDLHLK

-213 LLKSDVICSEC
+213 LLKSNVVCSEC
-224 GYDNIT
+224 GFNNIT
-230 FDPFNTLTLAIPS
+230 FDPFNTLTLAIPNR
-243 QNYIR
+243 NYIKER
-248 QKLSTHMDINL
+248 IDKYMDTSL
-259 FYIPKYCFGKSSSVS
+259 FYIPKYCFGKSCTLAI
-274 VHVPKEIKY
+274 HVPKDIKY
-283 KDIGEEINKIEDF
+283 KDLGQEINKLDKF
-296 EYKLNKLI
+296 GYKLDKLI

-312 FKNIIDLNE
+312 LKNIMDLNE
-321 TKSSKSE
+321 EKGDKAE
-328 FIFAFDDLRKNENI
+328 FIFAFDDLRKNENT

-347 YMYKSDDIS
+347 YMYKSESIS
-356 AFPRILFLEENTTF
+356 AFPRILFLEENATF
-370 VDLKKQ
+370 AELKKQ

-381 RNFMKSPYTK
+381 RNFITSPYTK
-391 KDEEKEED
+391 NEEEKD
-399 SLDKKLEQ
+399 SLDNKLQ
-407 LKVKNEIKPEEKD
+407 HLKNNNELKTEERE
-420 KYMNDLMEL
+420 KYINDSIEL
-429 IDKEYNKI
+429 IDKEFNKI
-437 FIEDKDKEELN
+437 FVEDKDKGELN
-448 EYFNDFPFKI
+448 EYFNDFPYKI
-458 TLTKTFDDTN
+458 TLTKTFEDTN
-468 HIVLFEGRNNLEAL
+468 HITLFEGKNNLESL

-489 DEDPIKSL
+489 DEDSIKSL
-497 IDNKDYCLN
+497 LENKDYCIN
-506 LILNPKS
+506 IILKHKS
-513 KYSIPRINL
+513 KYSIPKINL
-522 NSCNAF
+522 NSCVSF
-528 KGKDF
+528 QGKDV
-533 GVNEAKVKGITL
+533 GARVKEINL

-564 KCGNCKKRVNIT
+564 KCGNCHKKVNIT

-602 SKDDTLINFPI
+602 GKDDTHINFPI

-624 PDKNYSKY
+624 PDKDHSKY
-632 DLFAVSQHYGGT
+632 DLFAVSQHYGGC

-668 SSSSGSSAISSAA
+668 SSTSASSAITSAA

>member
-1 MSEIDKNTQD
+1 MSEPTQNSQD
-11 SSANPEG
+11 SSENKKESPTQNP
-18 NNSQNSN
+18 SPAP
-25 SQQASEICHVSPF
+25 ASEICHVSPF
-38 TRTIVDIHDLDKFLT
+38 TRTIIDIHDLDSLLT
-53 QNVNHGVCGGHNLGN
+53 KNVNHGVCGGHNLGN

-117 LKQYWTTKKRTG
+117 LKQYWTTKTRTG
-129 DPSDVKSTVAKKVK
+129 DPSAVKSTVAKKVK
-143 KFAGFSQQDSNEF
+143 KFAGYGQQDSNEF

-178 LSEKGKDETELD
+178 LKEKGNDETELD

-195 WNLHLQ
+195 WDLHLK

-213 LLKSDVICSEC
+213 LLKSNVVCSEC
-224 GYDNIT
+224 GFNNIT
-230 FDPFNTLTLAIPS
+230 FDPFNTLTLAIPNR
-243 QNYIR
+243 NYIKER
-248 QKLSTHMDINL
+248 IDKYMDTSL
-259 FYIPKYCFGKSSSVS
+259 FYIPKYCFGKSCTLAI
-274 VHVPKEIKY
+274 HVPKDIKY
-283 KDIGEEINKIEDF
+283 KDLGQEINKLDKF
-296 EYKLNKLI
+296 SYKLDKLI

-312 FKNIIDLNE
+312 LKNIMDLNE
-321 TKSSKSE
+321 EKGNKAE
-328 FIFAFDDLRKNENI
+328 YIFAFDDLRKNENT

-347 YMYKSDDIS
+347 YMYKSESIS
-356 AFPRILFLEENTTF
+356 AFPRILFLEENATF
-370 VDLKKQ
+370 AELKKQ

-381 RNFMKSPYTK
+381 RNFITSPYSK
-391 KDEEKEED
+391 NEEEKD
-399 SLDKKLEQ
+399 SLDNKLQ
-407 LKVKNEIKPEEKD
+407 HLKNNNELKTEERE
-420 KYMNDLMEL
+420 KYINDSIEL
-429 IDKEYNKI
+429 IDKEFNKI
-437 FIEDKDKEELN
+437 FVEDKDKEELN
-448 EYFNDFPFKI
+448 EYFNDFPYKI
-458 TLTKTFDDTN
+458 TLTKTFEDTN
-468 HIVLFEGRNNLEAL
+468 HITLFEGKNNLESL

-489 DEDPIKSL
+489 DEDSIKSL
-497 IDNKDYCLN
+497 LENKDYCIN
-506 LILNPKS
+506 IILKHKS
-513 KYSIPRINL
+513 KYSIPKINL
-522 NSCNAF
+522 NSCVSF
-528 KGKDF
+528 QGKDV
-533 GVNEAKVKGITL
+533 GARVKEINL

-564 KCGNCKKRVNIT
+564 KCGNCHKKVNIT

-602 SKDDTLINFPI
+602 GKDDTHINFPI

-624 PDKNYSKY
+624 PDKDHSKY
-632 DLFAVSQHYGGT
+632 DLFAVSQHYGGC

-668 SSSSGSSAISSAA
+668 SSTSASSAITSAA

>member
-1 MSEIDKNTQD
+1 MSEPAQNSQD
-11 SSANPEG
+11 SSEKKKESPTQNP
-18 NNSQNSN
+18 SPAP
-25 SQQASEICHVSPF
+25 ASEICHVSPF
-38 TRTIVDIHDLDKFLT
+38 TRTIIDIHDLDSLLT
-53 QNVNHGVCGGHNLGN
+53 KNVNHGVCGGHNLGN

-117 LKQYWTTKKRTG
+117 LKQYWTTKTRTG
-129 DPSDVKSTVAKKVK
+129 DPSAVKSTVAKKVK
-143 KFAGFSQQDSNEF
+143 KFAGYGQQDSNEF

-178 LSEKGKDETELD
+178 LKEKGNDETELD

-195 WNLHLQ
+195 WDLHLK

-213 LLKSDVICSEC
+213 LLKSNVVCSEC
-224 GYDNIT
+224 GFNNIT
-230 FDPFNTLTLAIPS
+230 FDPFNTLTLAIPNR
-243 QNYIR
+243 NYIKER
-248 QKLSTHMDINL
+248 IDKYMDTSL
-259 FYIPKYCFGKSSSVS
+259 FYIPKYCFGKSCTLAI
-274 VHVPKEIKY
+274 HVPKDIKY
-283 KDIGEEINKIEDF
+283 KDLGQEINKLDKF
-296 EYKLNKLI
+296 GYKLDKLI

-312 FKNIIDLNE
+312 LKNIMDLNE
-321 TKSSKSE
+321 EKGNKAE
-328 FIFAFDDLRKNENI
+328 YIFAFDDLRKNENT

-347 YMYKSDDIS
+347 YMYKSESIS
-356 AFPRILFLEENTTF
+356 AFPRILFLEENATF
-370 VDLKKQ
+370 AELKKQ

-381 RNFMKSPYTK
+381 RNFITSPYTK
-391 KDEEKEED
+391 NEEEKD
-399 SLDKKLEQ
+399 SLDNKLQ
-407 LKVKNEIKPEEKD
+407 HLKNNNELKTEERE
-420 KYMNDLMEL
+420 KYINDSIEL
-429 IDKEYNKI
+429 IDKEFNKI
-437 FIEDKDKEELN
+437 FVEDKDKEELN
-448 EYFNDFPFKI
+448 EYFNDFPYKI
-458 TLTKTFDDTN
+458 TLTKTFEDTN
-468 HIVLFEGRNNLEAL
+468 HITLFEGKNNLESL

-489 DEDPIKSL
+489 DEDSIKSL
-497 IDNKDYCLN
+497 LENKDYCIN
-506 LILNPKS
+506 IILKHKS
-513 KYSIPRINL
+513 KYSIPKINL
-522 NSCNAF
+522 NSCVSF
-528 KGKDF
+528 QGKDV
-533 GVNEAKVKGITL
+533 GARVKEINL

-564 KCGNCKKRVNIT
+564 KCGNCHKKVNIT

-602 SKDDTLINFPI
+602 GKDDTHINFPI

-624 PDKNYSKY
+624 PDKDHSKY
-632 DLFAVSQHYGGT
+632 DLFAVSQHYGGC

-668 SSSSGSSAISSAA
+668 SSTSASSAITSAA

>member
-1 MSEIDKNTQD
+1 MSE
-11 SSANPEG
+11 P
-18 NNSQNSN
+18 SQNSQYSSEN
-25 SQQASEICHVSPF
+25 KKESPTQNPSPAPASEICHVSPF
-38 TRTIVDIHDLDKFLT
+38 TRTIIDIHDLDSLLT
-53 QNVNHGVCGGHNLGN
+53 KNVNHGVCGGHNLGN

-117 LKQYWTTKKRTG
+117 LKQYWTTKTRTG
-129 DPSDVKSTVAKKVK
+129 DPSAVKSTVAKKVK
-143 KFAGFSQQDSNEF
+143 KFAGYGQQDSNEF

-178 LSEKGKDETELD
+178 LKEKGNDETELD

-195 WNLHLQ
+195 WDLHLK

-213 LLKSDVICSEC
+213 LLKSNVVCSEC
-224 GYDNIT
+224 GFNNIT
-230 FDPFNTLTLAIPS
+230 FDPFNTLTLAIPNR
-243 QNYIR
+243 NYIKER
-248 QKLSTHMDINL
+248 IDKYMDTSL
-259 FYIPKYCFGKSSSVS
+259 FYIPKYCFGKSCTLAI
-274 VHVPKEIKY
+274 HVPKDIKY
-283 KDIGEEINKIEDF
+283 KDLGQEINKLDKF
-296 EYKLNKLI
+296 GYKLDKLI

-312 FKNIIDLNE
+312 LKNIMDLNE
-321 TKSSKSE
+321 EKGNKAE
-328 FIFAFDDLRKNENI
+328 YIFAFDDLRKNENT

-347 YMYKSDDIS
+347 YMYKSESIS
-356 AFPRILFLEENTTF
+356 AFPRILFLEENATF
-370 VDLKKQ
+370 AELKKQ

-381 RNFMKSPYTK
+381 RNFITSPYTK
-391 KDEEKEED
+391 NEEEKD
-399 SLDKKLEQ
+399 SLDNKLQ
-407 LKVKNEIKPEEKD
+407 HLKNNNELKTEERE
-420 KYMNDLMEL
+420 KYINDSIEL
-429 IDKEYNKI
+429 IDKEFNKI
-437 FIEDKDKEELN
+437 FVEDKDKEELN
-448 EYFNDFPFKI
+448 EYFNDFPYKI
-458 TLTKTFDDTN
+458 TLTKTFEDTN
-468 HIVLFEGRNNLEAL
+468 HITLFEGKNNLESL

-489 DEDPIKSL
+489 DEDSIKSL
-497 IDNKDYCLN
+497 LENKDYCIN
-506 LILNPKS
+506 IILKHKS
-513 KYSIPRINL
+513 KYSIPKINL
-522 NSCNAF
+522 NSCVSF
-528 KGKDF
+528 QGKDV
-533 GVNEAKVKGITL
+533 GARVKEINL

-564 KCGNCKKRVNIT
+564 KCGNCHKRVNIT

-602 SKDDTLINFPI
+602 GKDDTHINFPI

-624 PDKNYSKY
+624 PDKDHSKY
-632 DLFAVSQHYGGT
+632 DLFAVSQHYGGC

-668 SSSSGSSAISSAA
+668 SSTSASSAITSAA

>member
-1 MSEIDKNTQD
+1 MSEPAQNSQD
-11 SSANPEG
+11 SSENKKESPTQNP
-18 NNSQNSN
+18 SPAP
-25 SQQASEICHVSPF
+25 ASEICHVSPF
-38 TRTIVDIHDLDKFLT
+38 TRTIIDIHDLDSLLT
-53 QNVNHGVCGGHNLGN
+53 KNVNHGVCGGHNLGN

-117 LKQYWTTKKRTG
+117 LKQYWTTKTRTG
-129 DPSDVKSTVAKKVK
+129 DPSAVKSTVAKKVK
-143 KFAGFSQQDSNEF
+143 KFAGYGQQDSNEF

-178 LSEKGKDETELD
+178 LKEKGNDETELD

-195 WNLHLQ
+195 WDLHLK

-213 LLKSDVICSEC
+213 LLKSNVVCSEC
-224 GYDNIT
+224 GFNNIT
-230 FDPFNTLTLAIPS
+230 FDPFNTLTLAIPNR
-243 QNYIR
+243 NYIKER
-248 QKLSTHMDINL
+248 IDKYMDTSL
-259 FYIPKYCFGKSSSVS
+259 FYIPKYCFGKSCTLAI
-274 VHVPKEIKY
+274 HVPKDIKY
-283 KDIGEEINKIEDF
+283 KDLGQEINKLDKF
-296 EYKLNKLI
+296 GYKLDKLI

-312 FKNIIDLNE
+312 LKNIMDLNE
-321 TKSSKSE
+321 EKGNKVE
-328 FIFAFDDLRKNENI
+328 FIFAFDDLRKNENT

-347 YMYKSDDIS
+347 YMYKSESIS
-356 AFPRILFLEENTTF
+356 AFPRILFLEENATF
-370 VDLKKQ
+370 AELKKQ

-381 RNFMKSPYTK
+381 RNFITSPYTK
-391 KDEEKEED
+391 NEEEKD
-399 SLDKKLEQ
+399 SLDNKLQ
-407 LKVKNEIKPEEKD
+407 HLKNNNELKTEERE
-420 KYMNDLMEL
+420 KYINDSIEL
-429 IDKEYNKI
+429 IDKEFNKI
-437 FIEDKDKEELN
+437 FVEDKNKEELN
-448 EYFNDFPFKI
+448 EYFNDFPYKI
-458 TLTKTFDDTN
+458 TLTKTFEDTN
-468 HIVLFEGRNNLEAL
+468 HITLFEGKNNLESL

-489 DEDPIKSL
+489 DEDSIKSL
-497 IDNKDYCLN
+497 LENKDYCIN
-506 LILNPKS
+506 IILKHKS
-513 KYSIPRINL
+513 KYSIPKINL
-522 NSCNAF
+522 NSCVSF
-528 KGKDF
+528 QGKDV
-533 GVNEAKVKGITL
+533 GARVKEINL

-564 KCGNCKKRVNIT
+564 KCGNCHKRVNIT

-602 SKDDTLINFPI
+602 GKDDTHINFPI

-624 PDKNYSKY
+624 PDKDHSKY
-632 DLFAVSQHYGGT
+632 DLFAVSQHYGGC

-668 SSSSGSSAISSAA
+668 SSTSASSAITSAA

>member
-1 MSEIDKNTQD
+1 MSEPAQNSQD
-11 SSANPEG
+11 SSENKKESPTQNP
-18 NNSQNSN
+18 SPAP
-25 SQQASEICHVSPF
+25 ASEICHVSPF
-38 TRTIVDIHDLDKFLT
+38 TRTIIDIHDLDSLLT
-53 QNVNHGVCGGHNLGN
+53 KNVNHGVCGGHNLGN

-117 LKQYWTTKKRTG
+117 LKQYWTTKTRTG
-129 DPSDVKSTVAKKVK
+129 DPSAVKSTVAKKVK
-143 KFAGFSQQDSNEF
+143 KFAGYGQQDSNEF

-178 LSEKGKDETELD
+178 LKEKGNDETELD

-195 WNLHLQ
+195 WDLHLK

-213 LLKSDVICSEC
+213 LLKSNVVCSEC
-224 GYDNIT
+224 GFNNIT
-230 FDPFNTLTLAIPS
+230 FDPFNTLTLAIPNR
-243 QNYIR
+243 NYIKER
-248 QKLSTHMDINL
+248 IDKCMDTSL
-259 FYIPKYCFGKSSSVS
+259 FYIPKYCFGKSCTLAI
-274 VHVPKEIKY
+274 HVPKDIKY
-283 KDIGEEINKIEDF
+283 KDLGQEINKLDKF
-296 EYKLNKLI
+296 GYKLDKLI

-312 FKNIIDLNE
+312 LKNIMDLNE
-321 TKSSKSE
+321 EKGNKVE
-328 FIFAFDDLRKNENI
+328 FIFAFDDLRKNENT

-347 YMYKSDDIS
+347 YMYKSESIS
-356 AFPRILFLEENTTF
+356 AFPRILFLEENATF
-370 VDLKKQ
+370 AELKKQ

-381 RNFMKSPYTK
+381 RNFITSPYTK
-391 KDEEKEED
+391 NEEEKD
-399 SLDKKLEQ
+399 SLDNKLQ
-407 LKVKNEIKPEEKD
+407 HLKNNNELKTEERE
-420 KYMNDLMEL
+420 KYINDSIEL
-429 IDKEYNKI
+429 IDKEFNKI
-437 FIEDKDKEELN
+437 FVEDKDKEELN
-448 EYFNDFPFKI
+448 EYFNDFPYKI
-458 TLTKTFDDTN
+458 TLTKTFEDTN
-468 HIVLFEGRNNLEAL
+468 HITLFEGKNNLESL

-489 DEDPIKSL
+489 DEDSIKSL
-497 IDNKDYCLN
+497 LENKDYCIN
-506 LILNPKS
+506 IILKHKS
-513 KYSIPRINL
+513 KYSIPKINL
-522 NSCNAF
+522 NSCVSF
-528 KGKDF
+528 QGKDV
-533 GVNEAKVKGITL
+533 GARVKEINL

-564 KCGNCKKRVNIT
+564 KCGNCHKRVNIT

-602 SKDDTLINFPI
+602 GKDDTHINFPI

-624 PDKNYSKY
+624 PDKDHSKY
-632 DLFAVSQHYGGT
+632 DLFAVSQHYGGC

-668 SSSSGSSAISSAA
+668 SSTSASSAITSAA

>member
-1 MSEIDKNTQD
+1 MSEPAQNSQD
-11 SSANPEG
+11 SSENKKESPTQNP
-18 NNSQNSN
+18 SPAP
-25 SQQASEICHVSPF
+25 ASEICHVSPF
-38 TRTIVDIHDLDKFLT
+38 TRTIIDIHDLDSLLT
-53 QNVNHGVCGGHNLGN
+53 KNVNHGVCGGHNLGN

-117 LKQYWTTKKRTG
+117 LKQYWTTKTRTG
-129 DPSDVKSTVAKKVK
+129 DPSAVKSTVAKKVK
-143 KFAGFSQQDSNEF
+143 KFAGYGQQDSNEF

-178 LSEKGKDETELD
+178 LKEKGNDETELD

-195 WNLHLQ
+195 WDLHLK

-213 LLKSDVICSEC
+213 LLKSNVVCSEC
-224 GYDNIT
+224 GFNNIT
-230 FDPFNTLTLAIPS
+230 FDPFNTLTLAIPNR
-243 QNYIR
+243 NYIKER
-248 QKLSTHMDINL
+248 IDKYMDTSL
-259 FYIPKYCFGKSSSVS
+259 FYIPKYCFGKSCTLAI
-274 VHVPKEIKY
+274 HVPKDIKY
-283 KDIGEEINKIEDF
+283 KDLGQEINKLDKF
-296 EYKLNKLI
+296 GYKLDKLI

-312 FKNIIDLNE
+312 LKNIMDLNE
-321 TKSSKSE
+321 EKGNKAE
-328 FIFAFDDLRKNENI
+328 FIFAFDDLRKNENT

-347 YMYKSDDIS
+347 YMYKSESIS
-356 AFPRILFLEENTTF
+356 AFPRILFLEENATF
-370 VDLKKQ
+370 AELKKQ

-381 RNFMKSPYTK
+381 RNFITSPYTK
-391 KDEEKEED
+391 NEEEKD
-399 SLDKKLEQ
+399 SLDNKLQ
-407 LKVKNEIKPEEKD
+407 HLKNNNELKTEERE
-420 KYMNDLMEL
+420 KYINDSIEL
-429 IDKEYNKI
+429 IDKEFNKI
-437 FIEDKDKEELN
+437 FVEDKNKEELN
-448 EYFNDFPFKI
+448 EYFNDFPYKI
-458 TLTKTFDDTN
+458 TLTKTFEDTN
-468 HIVLFEGRNNLEAL
+468 HITLFEGKNNLESL

-489 DEDPIKSL
+489 DEDSIKSL
-497 IDNKDYCLN
+497 LENKDYCIN
-506 LILNPKS
+506 IILKHKS
-513 KYSIPRINL
+513 KYSIPKINL
-522 NSCNAF
+522 NSCVSF
-528 KGKDF
+528 QGKDV
-533 GVNEAKVKGITL
+533 GARVKEINL

-564 KCGNCKKRVNIT
+564 KCGNCHKRVNIT

-602 SKDDTLINFPI
+602 GKDDTHINFPI

-624 PDKNYSKY
+624 PDKDHSKY
-632 DLFAVSQHYGGT
+632 DLFAVSQHYGGC

-668 SSSSGSSAISSAA
+668 SSTSASSAITSAA

>member
-1 MSEIDKNTQD
+1 MSEPTQNSQD
-11 SSANPEG
+11 SSENKKEIPTQNP
-18 NNSQNSN
+18 SPAP
-25 SQQASEICHVSPF
+25 ASEICHVSPF
-38 TRTIVDIHDLDKFLT
+38 TRTIIDIHDLDSLLT
-53 QNVNHGVCGGHNLGN
+53 KNVNHGVCGGHNLGN

-117 LKQYWTTKKRTG
+117 LKQYWTTKTRTG
-129 DPSDVKSTVAKKVK
+129 DPSAVKSTVAKKVK
-143 KFAGFSQQDSNEF
+143 KFAGYGQQDSNEF

-178 LSEKGKDETELD
+178 LKEKGQDETELD

-195 WNLHLQ
+195 WDLHLK

-213 LLKSDVICSEC
+213 LLKSNVVCSEC
-224 GYDNIT
+224 GFNNIT
-230 FDPFNTLTLAIPS
+230 FDPFNTLTLAIPNR
-243 QNYIR
+243 NYIKER
-248 QKLSTHMDINL
+248 IDKYMDTSL
-259 FYIPKYCFGKSSSVS
+259 FYIPKYCFGKSCTLAI
-274 VHVPKEIKY
+274 HVPKDIKY
-283 KDIGEEINKIEDF
+283 KDLGQEINKLDKF
-296 EYKLNKLI
+296 GYKLDKLI

-312 FKNIIDLNE
+312 LKNIMDLNE
-321 TKSSKSE
+321 EKGNKAE
-328 FIFAFDDLRKNENI
+328 FIFAFDDLRKNENT

-347 YMYKSDDIS
+347 YMYKSESIS
-356 AFPRILFLEENTTF
+356 AFPRILFLEENATF
-370 VDLKKQ
+370 AELKKQ

-381 RNFMKSPYTK
+381 RNFITSPYTK
-391 KDEEKEED
+391 NEEEKD
-399 SLDKKLEQ
+399 SLDNKLQ
-407 LKVKNEIKPEEKD
+407 HLKNNNELKTEERE
-420 KYMNDLMEL
+420 KYINDSIEL
-429 IDKEYNKI
+429 IDKEFNKI
-437 FIEDKDKEELN
+437 FVEDKDKEELN
-448 EYFNDFPFKI
+448 EYFNDFPYKI
-458 TLTKTFDDTN
+458 TLTKTFEDTN
-468 HIVLFEGRNNLEAL
+468 HITLFEGKNNLESL

-489 DEDPIKSL
+489 DEDSIKSL
-497 IDNKDYCLN
+497 LENKDYCIN
-506 LILNPKS
+506 IILKHKS
-513 KYSIPRINL
+513 KYSIPKINL
-522 NSCNAF
+522 NSCVSF
-528 KGKDF
+528 QGKDV
-533 GVNEAKVKGITL
+533 GARVKEINL

-564 KCGNCKKRVNIT
+564 KCGNCHKRVNIT

-602 SKDDTLINFPI
+602 GKDDTHINFPI

-624 PDKNYSKY
+624 PDKDHSKY
-632 DLFAVSQHYGGT
+632 DLFAVSQHYGGC

-668 SSSSGSSAISSAA
+668 SSTSASSAITSAA

>member
-1 MSEIDKNTQD
+1 MSEPAQNSQD
-11 SSANPEG
+11 SSENKKESPTQNP
-18 NNSQNSN
+18 SPAP
-25 SQQASEICHVSPF
+25 ASEICHVSPF
-38 TRTIVDIHDLDKFLT
+38 TRTIIDIHDLDSLLT
-53 QNVNHGVCGGHNLGN
+53 KNVNHGVCGGHNLGN

-117 LKQYWTTKKRTG
+117 LKQYWTTKTRTG
-129 DPSDVKSTVAKKVK
+129 DPSAVKSTVAKKVK
-143 KFAGFSQQDSNEF
+143 KFAGYGQQDSNEF

-178 LSEKGKDETELD
+178 LKEKGNDETELD

-195 WNLHLQ
+195 WDLHLK

-213 LLKSDVICSEC
+213 LLKSNVVCSEC
-224 GYDNIT
+224 GFNNIT
-230 FDPFNTLTLAIPS
+230 FDPFNTLTLAIPNR
-243 QNYIR
+243 NYIKER
-248 QKLSTHMDINL
+248 IDKCMDTSL
-259 FYIPKYCFGKSSSVS
+259 FYIPKYCFGKSCTLAI
-274 VHVPKEIKY
+274 HVPKDIKY
-283 KDIGEEINKIEDF
+283 KDLGQEINKLDKF
-296 EYKLNKLI
+296 GYKLDKLI

-312 FKNIIDLNE
+312 LKNIMDLNE
-321 TKSSKSE
+321 EKGNKAE
-328 FIFAFDDLRKNENI
+328 YIFAFDDLRKNENT

-347 YMYKSDDIS
+347 YMYKSESIS
-356 AFPRILFLEENTTF
+356 AFPRILFLEENATF
-370 VDLKKQ
+370 AELKKQ

-381 RNFMKSPYTK
+381 RNFITSPYTK
-391 KDEEKEED
+391 NEEEKD
-399 SLDKKLEQ
+399 SLDNKLQ
-407 LKVKNEIKPEEKD
+407 HLKNNNELKTEERE
-420 KYMNDLMEL
+420 KYINDSIEL
-429 IDKEYNKI
+429 IDKEFNKI
-437 FIEDKDKEELN
+437 FVEDKDKEELN
-448 EYFNDFPFKI
+448 EYFNDFPYKI
-458 TLTKTFDDTN
+458 TLTKTFEDTN
-468 HIVLFEGRNNLEAL
+468 HITLFEGKNNLESL

-489 DEDPIKSL
+489 DEDSIKSL
-497 IDNKDYCLN
+497 LENKDYCIN
-506 LILNPKS
+506 IILKHKS
-513 KYSIPRINL
+513 KYSIPKINL
-522 NSCNAF
+522 NSCVSF
-528 KGKDF
+528 QGKDV
-533 GVNEAKVKGITL
+533 GARVKEINL

-564 KCGNCKKRVNIT
+564 KCGNCHKRVNIT

-602 SKDDTLINFPI
+602 GKDDTHINFPI

-624 PDKNYSKY
+624 PDKDHSKY
-632 DLFAVSQHYGGT
+632 DLFAVSQHYGGC

-668 SSSSGSSAISSAA
+668 SSTSASSAITSAA

>member
-1 MSEIDKNTQD
+1 MSEPAQNSQD
-11 SSANPEG
+11 SSENKKESPTQNP
-18 NNSQNSN
+18 SPAP
-25 SQQASEICHVSPF
+25 ASEICHVSPF
-38 TRTIVDIHDLDKFLT
+38 TRTIIDIHDLDSLLT
-53 QNVNHGVCGGHNLGN
+53 KNVNHGVCGGHNLGN

-117 LKQYWTTKKRTG
+117 LKQYWTTKTRTG
-129 DPSDVKSTVAKKVK
+129 DPSAVKSTVAKKVK
-143 KFAGFSQQDSNEF
+143 KFAGYGQQDSNEF

-178 LSEKGKDETELD
+178 LKEKGQDETELD

-195 WNLHLQ
+195 WDLHLK

-213 LLKSDVICSEC
+213 LLKSNVVCSEC
-224 GYDNIT
+224 GFNNIT
-230 FDPFNTLTLAIPS
+230 FDPFNTLTLAIPNR
-243 QNYIR
+243 NYIKER
-248 QKLSTHMDINL
+248 IDKCMDTSL
-259 FYIPKYCFGKSSSVS
+259 FYIPKYCFGKSCTLAI
-274 VHVPKEIKY
+274 HVPKDIKY
-283 KDIGEEINKIEDF
+283 KDLGQEINKLDKF
-296 EYKLNKLI
+296 GYKLDKLI

-312 FKNIIDLNE
+312 LKNIMDLNE
-321 TKSSKSE
+321 EKGNKE
-328 FIFAFDDLRKNENI
+328 EYIFAFDDLRKNENT

-347 YMYKSDDIS
+347 YMYKSESIS
-356 AFPRILFLEENTTF
+356 AFPRILFLEENATF
-370 VDLKKQ
+370 AELKKQ

-381 RNFMKSPYTK
+381 RNFITSPYTK
-391 KDEEKEED
+391 NEEEKD
-399 SLDKKLEQ
+399 SLDNKLQ
-407 LKVKNEIKPEEKD
+407 HLKNNNELKTEERE
-420 KYMNDLMEL
+420 KYINDSIEL
-429 IDKEYNKI
+429 IDKEFNKI
-437 FIEDKDKEELN
+437 FVEDKDKEELN
-448 EYFNDFPFKI
+448 EYFNDFPYKI
-458 TLTKTFDDTN
+458 TLTKTFEDTN
-468 HIVLFEGRNNLEAL
+468 HITLFEGKNNLESL

-489 DEDPIKSL
+489 DEDSIKSL
-497 IDNKDYCLN
+497 LENKDYCIN
-506 LILNPKS
+506 IILKHKS
-513 KYSIPRINL
+513 KYSIPKINL
-522 NSCNAF
+522 NSCVSF
-528 KGKDF
+528 QGKDV
-533 GVNEAKVKGITL
+533 GARVKEINL

-564 KCGNCKKRVNIT
+564 KCGNCHKKVNIT

-602 SKDDTLINFPI
+602 GKDDTHINFPI

-624 PDKNYSKY
+624 PDKDHSKY
-632 DLFAVSQHYGGT
+632 DLFAVSQHYGGC

-668 SSSSGSSAISSAA
+668 SSTSASSAITSAA

>member
-1 MSEIDKNTQD
+1 MSEPAQNSQD
-11 SSANPEG
+11 SSENKKEIPTQNP
-18 NNSQNSN
+18 SPAP
-25 SQQASEICHVSPF
+25 ASEICHVSPF
-38 TRTIVDIHDLDKFLT
+38 TRTIIDIHDLDSLLT
-53 QNVNHGVCGGHNLGN
+53 KNVNHGVCGGHNLGN

-117 LKQYWTTKKRTG
+117 LKQYWTTKTRTG
-129 DPSDVKSTVAKKVK
+129 DPSAVKSTVAKKVK
-143 KFAGFSQQDSNEF
+143 KFAGYGQQDSNEF

-178 LSEKGKDETELD
+178 LKEKGNDETELD

-195 WNLHLQ
+195 WDLHLK

-213 LLKSDVICSEC
+213 LLKSNVVCSEC
-224 GYDNIT
+224 GFNNIT
-230 FDPFNTLTLAIPS
+230 FDPFNTLTLAIPNR
-243 QNYIR
+243 NYIKER
-248 QKLSTHMDINL
+248 IDKYMDTSL
-259 FYIPKYCFGKSSSVS
+259 FYIPKYCFGKSCTLAI
-274 VHVPKEIKY
+274 HVPKDIKY
-283 KDIGEEINKIEDF
+283 KDLGQEINKLDKF
-296 EYKLNKLI
+296 GYKLDKLI

-312 FKNIIDLNE
+312 LKNIMDLNE
-321 TKSSKSE
+321 EKGNKAE
-328 FIFAFDDLRKNENI
+328 YIFAFDDLRKNENT

-347 YMYKSDDIS
+347 YMYKSESIS
-356 AFPRILFLEENTTF
+356 AFPRILFLEENATF
-370 VDLKKQ
+370 AELKKQ

-381 RNFMKSPYTK
+381 RNFITSPYTK
-391 KDEEKEED
+391 NEEEKD
-399 SLDKKLEQ
+399 SLDNKLQ
-407 LKVKNEIKPEEKD
+407 HLKNNNELKTEERE
-420 KYMNDLMEL
+420 KYINDSIEL
-429 IDKEYNKI
+429 IDKEFNKI
-437 FIEDKDKEELN
+437 FVEDKDKEELN
-448 EYFNDFPFKI
+448 EYFNDFPYKI
-458 TLTKTFDDTN
+458 TLTKTFEDTN
-468 HIVLFEGRNNLEAL
+468 HITLFEGKNNLESL

-489 DEDPIKSL
+489 DENSIKSL
-497 IDNKDYCLN
+497 LENKDYCIN
-506 LILNPKS
+506 IILKHKS
-513 KYSIPRINL
+513 KYSIPKINL
-522 NSCNAF
+522 NSCVSF
-528 KGKDF
+528 QGKDV
-533 GVNEAKVKGITL
+533 GARVKEINL

-564 KCGNCKKRVNIT
+564 KCGNCHKKVNIT

-602 SKDDTLINFPI
+602 GKDDTHINFPI

-624 PDKNYSKY
+624 PDKDHSKY
-632 DLFAVSQHYGGT
+632 DLFAVSQHYGGC

-668 SSSSGSSAISSAA
+668 SSTSASSAITSAA

>member
-1 MSEIDKNTQD
+1 MSEPTQNSQD
-11 SSANPEG
+11 SSENKKEIPTQNP
-18 NNSQNSN
+18 SPAP
-25 SQQASEICHVSPF
+25 ASEICHVSPF
-38 TRTIVDIHDLDKFLT
+38 TRTIIDIHDLDSLLT
-53 QNVNHGVCGGHNLGN
+53 KNVNHGVCGGHNLGN

-117 LKQYWTTKKRTG
+117 LKQYWTTKTRTG
-129 DPSDVKSTVAKKVK
+129 DPSAVKSTVAKKVK
-143 KFAGFSQQDSNEF
+143 KFAGYGQQDSNEF

-178 LSEKGKDETELD
+178 LKEKGNDETELD

-195 WNLHLQ
+195 WDLHLK

-213 LLKSDVICSEC
+213 LLKSNVVCSEC
-224 GYDNIT
+224 GFNNIT
-230 FDPFNTLTLAIPS
+230 FDPFNTLTLAIPNR
-243 QNYIR
+243 NYIKER
-248 QKLSTHMDINL
+248 IDKYMDTSL
-259 FYIPKYCFGKSSSVS
+259 FYIPKYCFGKSCTLAI
-274 VHVPKEIKY
+274 HVPKDIKY
-283 KDIGEEINKIEDF
+283 KDLGQEINKLDKF
-296 EYKLNKLI
+296 GYKLDKLI

-312 FKNIIDLNE
+312 LKNIMDLNE
-321 TKSSKSE
+321 EKGNKAE
-328 FIFAFDDLRKNENI
+328 YIFAFDDLRKNENT

-347 YMYKSDDIS
+347 YMYKSESIS
-356 AFPRILFLEENTTF
+356 AFPRILFLEENATF
-370 VDLKKQ
+370 AELKKQ

-381 RNFMKSPYTK
+381 RNFITSPYTK
-391 KDEEKEED
+391 NEEEKD
-399 SLDKKLEQ
+399 SLDNKLQ
-407 LKVKNEIKPEEKD
+407 HLKNNNELKTEERE
-420 KYMNDLMEL
+420 KYINDSIEL
-429 IDKEYNKI
+429 IDKEFNKI
-437 FIEDKDKEELN
+437 FVEDKDKEELN
-448 EYFNDFPFKI
+448 EYFNDFPYKI
-458 TLTKTFDDTN
+458 TLTKTFEDTN
-468 HIVLFEGRNNLEAL
+468 HITLFEGKNNLESL

-489 DEDPIKSL
+489 DEDSIKSL
-497 IDNKDYCLN
+497 LENKDYCIN
-506 LILNPKS
+506 IILKHKS
-513 KYSIPRINL
+513 KYSIPKINL
-522 NSCNAF
+522 NSCVSF
-528 KGKDF
+528 QGKDV
-533 GVNEAKVKGITL
+533 GARVKEINL

-564 KCGNCKKRVNIT
+564 KCGNCHKKVNIT

-602 SKDDTLINFPI
+602 GKDDTHINFPI

-624 PDKNYSKY
+624 PDKDHSKY
-632 DLFAVSQHYGGT
+632 DLFAVSQHYGGC

-668 SSSSGSSAISSAA
+668 SSTSASSAITSAA

>member
-1 MSEIDKNTQD
+1 MSEPTQNSQD
-11 SSANPEG
+11 SSENKKEIPTQNP
-18 NNSQNSN
+18 SPAP
-25 SQQASEICHVSPF
+25 ASEICHVSPF
-38 TRTIVDIHDLDKFLT
+38 TRTIIDIHDLDSLLT
-53 QNVNHGVCGGHNLGN
+53 KNVNHGVCGGHNLGN

-117 LKQYWTTKKRTG
+117 LKQYWTTKTRTG
-129 DPSDVKSTVAKKVK
+129 DPSAVKSTVAKKVK
-143 KFAGFSQQDSNEF
+143 KFAGYGQQDSNEF

-178 LSEKGKDETELD
+178 LKEKGNDETELD

-195 WNLHLQ
+195 WDLHLK

-213 LLKSDVICSEC
+213 LLKSNVVCSEC
-224 GYDNIT
+224 GFNNIT
-230 FDPFNTLTLAIPS
+230 FDPFNTLTLAIPNR
-243 QNYIR
+243 NYIKER
-248 QKLSTHMDINL
+248 IDKYMDTSL
-259 FYIPKYCFGKSSSVS
+259 FYIPKYCFGKSCTLAI
-274 VHVPKEIKY
+274 HVPKDIKY
-283 KDIGEEINKIEDF
+283 KDLGQEINKLDKF
-296 EYKLNKLI
+296 GYKLDKLI

-312 FKNIIDLNE
+312 LKNIMDLNE
-321 TKSSKSE
+321 EKGNKAE
-328 FIFAFDDLRKNENI
+328 YIFAFDDLRKNENT

-347 YMYKSDDIS
+347 YMYKSESIS
-356 AFPRILFLEENTTF
+356 AFPRILFLEENATF
-370 VDLKKQ
+370 AELKKQ

-381 RNFMKSPYTK
+381 RNFITSPYTK
-391 KDEEKEED
+391 NEEEKD
-399 SLDKKLEQ
+399 SLDNKLQ
-407 LKVKNEIKPEEKD
+407 HLKNNNELKTEERE
-420 KYMNDLMEL
+420 KYINDSIEL
-429 IDKEYNKI
+429 IDKEFNKI
-437 FIEDKDKEELN
+437 FVEDKDKEELN
-448 EYFNDFPFKI
+448 EYFNDFPYKI
-458 TLTKTFDDTN
+458 TLTKTFEDTN
-468 HIVLFEGRNNLEAL
+468 HITLFEGKNNLEAL

-489 DEDPIKSL
+489 DEDSIKSL
-497 IDNKDYCLN
+497 LENKDYCIN
-506 LILNPKS
+506 IILKHKS
-513 KYSIPRINL
+513 KYSIPKINL
-522 NSCNAF
+522 NSCVSF
-528 KGKDF
+528 QGKDV
-533 GVNEAKVKGITL
+533 GARVKEINL

-564 KCGNCKKRVNIT
+564 KCGNCHKRVNIT

-602 SKDDTLINFPI
+602 GKDDTHINFPI

-624 PDKNYSKY
+624 PDKDYSKY
-632 DLFAVSQHYGGT
+632 DLFAVSQHYGGC

-668 SSSSGSSAISSAA
+668 SSTSASSAITSAA

>member
-1 MSEIDKNTQD
+1 MSEPAQNSQD
-11 SSANPEG
+11 SSENKKESPTQNP
-18 NNSQNSN
+18 SP
-25 SQQASEICHVSPF
+25 APVSEICHVSPF
-38 TRTIVDIHDLDKFLT
+38 TRTIIDIHDLDSLLT
-53 QNVNHGVCGGHNLGN
+53 KNVNHGVCGGHNLGN

-117 LKQYWTTKKRTG
+117 LKQYWTTKTRTG
-129 DPSDVKSTVAKKVK
+129 DPSAVKSTVAKKVK
-143 KFAGFSQQDSNEF
+143 KFAGYGQQDSNEF

-178 LSEKGKDETELD
+178 LKEKGQDETELD

-195 WNLHLQ
+195 WDLHLK

-213 LLKSDVICSEC
+213 LLKSNVVCSEC
-224 GYDNIT
+224 GFNNIT
-230 FDPFNTLTLAIPS
+230 FDPFNTLTLAIPNR
-243 QNYIR
+243 NYIKER
-248 QKLSTHMDINL
+248 IDKYMDTSL
-259 FYIPKYCFGKSSSVS
+259 FYIPKYCFGKSCTLAI
-274 VHVPKEIKY
+274 HVPKDIKY
-283 KDIGEEINKIEDF
+283 KDLGQEINKLDKF
-296 EYKLNKLI
+296 GYKLDKLI

-312 FKNIIDLNE
+312 LKNIMDLNE
-321 TKSSKSE
+321 EKGNKAE
-328 FIFAFDDLRKNENI
+328 YIFAFDDLRKNENT

-347 YMYKSDDIS
+347 YMYKSESIS
-356 AFPRILFLEENTTF
+356 AFPRILFLEENATF
-370 VDLKKQ
+370 AELKKQ

-381 RNFMKSPYTK
+381 RNFITSPYTK
-391 KDEEKEED
+391 NEEEKD
-399 SLDKKLEQ
+399 SLDNKLQ
-407 LKVKNEIKPEEKD
+407 HLKNNNELKTEERE
-420 KYMNDLMEL
+420 KYINDSIEL
-429 IDKEYNKI
+429 IDKEFNKI
-437 FIEDKDKEELN
+437 FVEDKDKEELN
-448 EYFNDFPFKI
+448 EYFNDFPYKI
-458 TLTKTFDDTN
+458 TLTKTFEDTN
-468 HIVLFEGRNNLEAL
+468 HITLFEGKNNLESL

-489 DEDPIKSL
+489 DEDSIKSL
-497 IDNKDYCLN
+497 LENKDYCIN
-506 LILNPKS
+506 IILKHKS
-513 KYSIPRINL
+513 KYSIPKINL
-522 NSCNAF
+522 NSCVSF
-528 KGKDF
+528 QGKDV
-533 GVNEAKVKGITL
+533 GARVKEINL

-564 KCGNCKKRVNIT
+564 KCGNCHKKVNIT

-602 SKDDTLINFPI
+602 GKDDTHINFPI

-624 PDKNYSKY
+624 PDKDHSKY
-632 DLFAVSQHYGGT
+632 DLFAVSQHYGGC

-668 SSSSGSSAISSAA
+668 SSTSASSAITSAA

>member
-1 MSEIDKNTQD
+1 MSEPAQNSQD
-11 SSANPEG
+11 SSENKKESPTQNP
-18 NNSQNSN
+18 SPAP
-25 SQQASEICHVSPF
+25 ASEICHVSPF
-38 TRTIVDIHDLDKFLT
+38 TRTIIDIHDLDSLLT
-53 QNVNHGVCGGHNLGN
+53 KNVNHGVCGGHNLGN

-117 LKQYWTTKKRTG
+117 LKQYWTTKTRTG
-129 DPSDVKSTVAKKVK
+129 DPSAVKSTVAKKVK
-143 KFAGFSQQDSNEF
+143 KFAGYGQQDSNEF

-178 LSEKGKDETELD
+178 LKEKGQDETELD

-195 WNLHLQ
+195 WDLHLK

-213 LLKSDVICSEC
+213 LLKSNVVCSEC
-224 GYDNIT
+224 GFNNIT
-230 FDPFNTLTLAIPS
+230 FDPFNTLTLAIPNR
-243 QNYIR
+243 NYIKER
-248 QKLSTHMDINL
+248 IDKYMDTSL
-259 FYIPKYCFGKSSSVS
+259 FYIPKYCFGKSCTLAI
-274 VHVPKEIKY
+274 HVPKDIKY
-283 KDIGEEINKIEDF
+283 KDLGQEINKLDKF
-296 EYKLNKLI
+296 GYKLDKLI

-312 FKNIIDLNE
+312 LKNIMDLNE
-321 TKSSKSE
+321 EKGNKAE
-328 FIFAFDDLRKNENI
+328 YIFAFDDLRKNENT

-347 YMYKSDDIS
+347 YMYKSESIS
-356 AFPRILFLEENTTF
+356 AFPRILFLEENATF
-370 VDLKKQ
+370 AELKKQ

-381 RNFMKSPYTK
+381 RNFITSPYTK
-391 KDEEKEED
+391 NEEEKD
-399 SLDKKLEQ
+399 SLDNKLQ
-407 LKVKNEIKPEEKD
+407 HLKNNNELKTEERE
-420 KYMNDLMEL
+420 KYINDSIEL
-429 IDKEYNKI
+429 IDKEFNKI
-437 FIEDKDKEELN
+437 FVEDKDKEELN
-448 EYFNDFPFKI
+448 EYFNDFPYKI
-458 TLTKTFDDTN
+458 TLTKTFEDTN
-468 HIVLFEGRNNLEAL
+468 HITLFEGKNNLESL

-489 DEDPIKSL
+489 DEDSIKSL
-497 IDNKDYCLN
+497 LENKDYCIN
-506 LILNPKS
+506 IILKHKS
-513 KYSIPRINL
+513 KYSIPKINL
-522 NSCNAF
+522 NSCVSF
-528 KGKDF
+528 QGKDV
-533 GVNEAKVKGITL
+533 GARVKEINL

-564 KCGNCKKRVNIT
+564 KCGNCHKRVNIT

-602 SKDDTLINFPI
+602 GKDDTHINFPI

-624 PDKNYSKY
+624 PDKDHSKY
-632 DLFAVSQHYGGT
+632 DLFAVSQHYGGC

-668 SSSSGSSAISSAA
+668 SSTSASSAITSAA